1 MKINEFKRTGTASEE
16 ISEREQR
23 HRILAREAAEESIV
37 LLKNDGV
44 LPLPTGIPVALFGA
58 GAGLTIKGGTGS
70 GDVNVRHSVS
80 IYDGFT
86 LARVRVTSKDWIED
100 YEERYELAR
109 QAWKKQ
115 ILDECGGS
123 TDGQLFFDTYTSHAF
138 EMPEG
143 RPIEDTDVQDAKTA
157 VYVISRVAGE
167 GCDRHLAQGDYYL
180 TDHELE
186 DLRVLT
192 TLVEK
197 IVIVINA
204 GAPVDLTLLE
214 AMPEVKA
221 ILFMGQAGEEGGN
234 ACARILLGFVNPS
247 AKLTATWAK
256 RYMDYPGAM
265 DFSDVR
271 AQLAEGNV
279 SGAASSCADRAVT
292 GEAASAGNAADGA
305 QVAGTDGEAAVPVA
319 GASQG
324 AKAAETIDRDAL
336 LARSRYEEGIYVGY
350 RYFDS
355 FGVEPRYHFGHG
367 LSYTSFAVTAEAPRA
382 AADGLYI
389 PVTVENTG
397 NPYAGK
403 EVVQV
408 YAACPQPAAISG
420 EDGVKTATS
429 GEKTERLAEDAGDGV
444 KASVSGKPAE
454 TLVGDAGDGDA
465 GAEASA
471 QGAKVEAKEFKR
483 LVAFRKTR
491 LLAPGE
497 QESMTLHVDGRAL
510 ASFRTDYDA
519 AHGAWVIE
527 AGSYAIFVGDSS
539 EESRLQLA
547 GVVEVAEEKV
557 LEIVPHICPVKD
569 ADFHEC
575 AAPVESLRRKTQAWS
590 DRWAT
595 MKQAAQQGKRIA
607 GLGAKLGWTQALGET
622 VWVPGEEPV
631 FRNPQDDIDRMAHAI
646 ASALEVKDLIPL
658 LMGEFDMHASA
669 LGSAGQRVPGTAG
682 ETSRAL
688 EELLHVPGISMADG
702 PAGLR
707 LTRSYLVERATGEK
721 LSTGVEANLEN
732 GFFASEPAEPEK
744 YERWYQFTTAWPVGT
759 NLAQTWNEE
768 LLGAVG
774 RATGIEM
781 EEFHVAWWLAPG
793 MNIHRNPLNGRNF
806 EYYSE
811 DPLLTGKMGAAITK
825 GVQALPGVGTTIK
838 HFACNNQE
846 NNRMGVDAIVSERA
860 LREIYL
866 RGFEIAIKESQ
877 PMCIMTSYNEI
888 NGVHSANCADLC
900 TEAAR
905 REWHFQGVIM
915 TDWAT
920 TLDFGGADAAGCVTA
935 GNDLIMPGTPSDRER
950 LEQAYAEGR
959 LSEADIRS
967 CAERV
972 LNIVLRTNGYED
984 ATSYYTRFA

>member
-1 MKINEFKRTGTASEE
+1 MKINEFTRTGTTSEE

-109 QAWKKQ
+109 QAWKRQ
-115 ILDECGGS
+115 ILDECGGT

-167 GCDRHLAQGDYYL
+167 GSDRHLAKGDYYL

-186 DLRVLT
+186 DLRVLA

-204 GAPVDLTLLE
+204 GAPIDLTVLE

-256 RYMDYPGAM
+256 HYMDYPGAM
-265 DFSDVR
+265 EFSDVR
-271 AQLAEGNV
+271 AQLNEDNAY
-279 SGAASSCADRAVT
+279 GAV
-292 GEAASAGNAADGA
+292 
-305 QVAGTDGEAAVPVA
+305 
-319 GASQG
+319 
-324 AKAAETIDRDAL
+324 ETIDRDAL

-355 FGVEPRYHFGHG
+355 FGVTPRYHFGHG
-367 LSYTSFAVTAEAPRA
+367 LSYTSFVLTAEAPRA

-408 YAACPQPAAISG
+408 YAACPQPAVISG
-420 EDGVKTATS
+420 EDGVKAAAS
-429 GEKTERLAEDAGDGV
+429 GEPAETLAEDAGDGGAGV
-444 KASVSGKPAE
+444 KAS
-454 TLVGDAGDGDA
+454 
-465 GAEASA
+465 A
-471 QGAKVEAKEFKR
+471 QAKVEAKEYKR

-497 QESMTLHVDGRAL
+497 QETMTLHVDGRAL

-527 AGSYAIFVGDSS
+527 AGRYAIFVGSSS

-590 DRWAT
+590 DTWAT

-607 GLGAKLGWTQALGET
+607 GLCGKLGWTQALGET
-622 VWVPGEEPV
+622 VWAPGEEPV
-631 FRNPQDDIDRMAHAI
+631 FRNAQDDLDRMAHAI

-682 ETSRAL
+682 ETSRSL

-707 LTRSYLVERATGEK
+707 LSRSYLVERATGEK
-721 LSTGVEANLEN
+721 LSTGIEANFEN

-793 MNIHRNPLNGRNF
+793 MNIQRNPLNGRNF

-811 DPLLTGKMGAAITK
+811 DPLLSGKMAAAITK
-825 GVQALPGVGTTIK
+825 GVQTLPGVGTTVK

-846 NNRMGVDAIVSERA
+846 NNRMGVDAVVSERA

-888 NGVHSANCADLC
+888 NGVHSANNADLC
-900 TEAAR
+900 TEIAR

-920 TLDFGGADAAGCVTA
+920 TLDFGGADAAGCVAA
-935 GNDLIMPGTPSDRER
+935 GNDLIMPGATSDLENI
-950 LEQAYAEGR
+950 EQAYAEGR

-972 LNIVLRTNGYED
+972 LNIVLRTNGYAD
-984 ATSYYTRFA
+984 ATSYYARFA

>member
-1 MKINEFKRTGTASEE
+1 MKINEFTRTGTTSEE

-109 QAWKKQ
+109 QAWKRQ
-115 ILDECGGS
+115 ILDECGGT

-167 GCDRHLAQGDYYL
+167 GSDRHLAKGDYYL

-186 DLRVLT
+186 DLRVLA

-204 GAPVDLTLLE
+204 GAPIDLTVLE

-256 RYMDYPGAM
+256 HYMDYPGAM
-265 DFSDVR
+265 EFSDVR
-271 AQLAEGNV
+271 AQLNE
-279 SGAASSCADRAVT
+279 D
-292 GEAASAGNAADGA
+292 NAYG
-305 QVAGTDGEAAVPVA
+305 
-319 GASQG
+319 
-324 AKAAETIDRDAL
+324 AAETIDRDAL

-355 FGVEPRYHFGHG
+355 FGVTPRYHFGHG
-367 LSYTSFAVTAEAPRA
+367 LSYTSFGLTAEAPRA

-408 YAACPQPAAISG
+408 YAACPQPAVISG
-420 EDGVKTATS
+420 EDGVKAAAS
-429 GEKTERLAEDAGDGV
+429 GEPAETLAGDAGNGGAGV
-444 KASVSGKPAE
+444 KAS
-454 TLVGDAGDGDA
+454 
-465 GAEASA
+465 A
-471 QGAKVEAKEFKR
+471 QAKVEAKEYKR

-497 QESMTLHVDGRAL
+497 QETMTLHVDGRAL

-527 AGSYAIFVGDSS
+527 AGRYAIFVGSSS

-590 DRWAT
+590 DTWAT

-607 GLGAKLGWTQALGET
+607 GLCGKLGWTQALGET
-622 VWVPGEEPV
+622 VWAPGEEPV
-631 FRNPQDDIDRMAHAI
+631 FRNAQDDLDRMAHAI

-682 ETSRAL
+682 ETSRSL

-707 LTRSYLVERATGEK
+707 LSRSYLVERATGEK
-721 LSTGVEANLEN
+721 LSTGIEANFEN

-744 YERWYQFTTAWPVGT
+744 YERWYQVTTAWPVGT

-793 MNIHRNPLNGRNF
+793 MNIQRNPLNGRNF

-811 DPLLTGKMGAAITK
+811 DPLLSGKMAAAITK
-825 GVQALPGVGTTIK
+825 GVQTLPGVGTTVK

-846 NNRMGVDAIVSERA
+846 NNRMGVDAVVSERA

-888 NGVHSANCADLC
+888 NGVHSANNADLC
-900 TEAAR
+900 TEIAR

-920 TLDFGGADAAGCVTA
+920 TLDFGGADAAGCVAA
-935 GNDLIMPGTPSDRER
+935 GNDLIMPGATSDLENI
-950 LEQAYAEGR
+950 EQAYAEGR
-959 LSEADIRS
+959 LSEVDIRS

-972 LNIVLRTNGYED
+972 LNIVLRTNGYAD
-984 ATSYYTRFA
+984 ATSYYARFA

>member
-1 MKINEFKRTGTASEE
+1 MKINEFKRTGTTSEE

-167 GCDRHLAQGDYYL
+167 GSDRHLAQGDYYL

-186 DLRVLT
+186 DLRVLA

-204 GAPVDLTLLE
+204 GAPVDLTVLE

-279 SGAASSCADRAVT
+279 SGAASSCAGSAVP
-292 GEAASAGNAADGA
+292 GDAASVGNAADGA
-305 QVAGTDGEAAVPVA
+305 AVAGTD

-324 AKAAETIDRDAL
+324 AKAAEKIDRDAL

-367 LSYTSFAVTAEAPRA
+367 LSYTSFAITAEAPRA

-389 PVTVENTG
+389 PVTVKNSG

-403 EVVQV
+403 DVVQV
-408 YAACPQPAAISG
+408 YAACPQQ
-420 EDGVKTATS
+420 T
-429 GEKTERLAEDAGDGV
+429 
-444 KASVSGKPAE
+444 
-454 TLVGDAGDGDA
+454 
-465 GAEASA
+465 
-471 QGAKVEAKEFKR
+471 AKEYKR

-497 QESMTLHVDGRAL
+497 QETMTLHVDGRAL

-527 AGSYAIFVGDSS
+527 AGRYAIFVGDSS

-590 DRWAT
+590 DTWAT

-607 GLGAKLGWTQALGET
+607 GLSGKLGWTQALGET
-622 VWVPGEEPV
+622 VWAPGEEPV
-631 FRNPQDDIDRMAHAI
+631 FRNAQDDIDRMAHAI

-707 LTRSYLVERATGEK
+707 LTRSYLVELATGEA
-721 LSTGVEANLEN
+721 LSVGIDANLEN

-774 RATGIEM
+774 RATGVEM

-888 NGVHSANCADLC
+888 NGVHSANNADIC

-920 TLDFGGADAAGCVTA
+920 TLAYGGADAAGCITA

-950 LEQAYAEGR
+950 LEQAYAGGQ

-984 ATSYYTRFA
+984 ATSYYARFA

>member
-1 MKINEFKRTGTASEE
+1 MKINEFTRTGTTSEE

-167 GCDRHLAQGDYYL
+167 GSDRHLAKGDYYL

-186 DLRVLT
+186 DLRVLA

-204 GAPVDLTLLE
+204 GAPIDLTALE
-214 AMPEVKA
+214 TMPEVKA

-256 RYMDYPGAM
+256 HYMDYPGAM
-265 DFSDVR
+265 EFSDVR
-271 AQLAEGNV
+271 AQLNE
-279 SGAASSCADRAVT
+279 D
-292 GEAASAGNAADGA
+292 NAYG
-305 QVAGTDGEAAVPVA
+305 
-319 GASQG
+319 
-324 AKAAETIDRDAL
+324 AAETIDRDAL

-355 FGVEPRYHFGHG
+355 FGVTPRYHFGHG
-367 LSYTSFAVTAEAPRA
+367 LSYTSFVLTAEAPRA

-408 YAACPQPAAISG
+408 YAACPQPAVISG
-420 EDGVKTATS
+420 EDGVKAAAS
-429 GEKTERLAEDAGDGV
+429 GEPAETLAEDAGDGGAGV
-444 KASVSGKPAE
+444 KAS
-454 TLVGDAGDGDA
+454 
-465 GAEASA
+465 A
-471 QGAKVEAKEFKR
+471 QAKVEAKEYKR

-497 QESMTLHVDGRAL
+497 QETMTLHVDGRAL

-527 AGSYAIFVGDSS
+527 AGRYAIFVGSSS

-590 DRWAT
+590 DTWAT

-607 GLGAKLGWTQALGET
+607 GLCGKLGWTQALGET
-622 VWVPGEEPV
+622 VWAPGEEPV
-631 FRNPQDDIDRMAHAI
+631 FRNAQDDLDRMAHAI

-682 ETSRAL
+682 ETSRSL

-707 LTRSYLVERATGEK
+707 LSRSYLVERATGEK
-721 LSTGVEANLEN
+721 LSTGIEANFEN

-793 MNIHRNPLNGRNF
+793 MNIQRNPLNGRNF

-811 DPLLTGKMGAAITK
+811 DPLLSGKMAAAITK
-825 GVQALPGVGTTIK
+825 GVQTLPGVGTTVK

-846 NNRMGVDAIVSERA
+846 NNRMGVDAVVSERA

-888 NGVHSANCADLC
+888 NGVHSANNADLC
-900 TEAAR
+900 TEIAR

-920 TLDFGGADAAGCVTA
+920 TLDFGGADAAGCVAA
-935 GNDLIMPGTPSDRER
+935 GNDLIMPG
-950 LEQAYAEGR
+950 
-959 LSEADIRS
+959 
-967 CAERV
+967 
-972 LNIVLRTNGYED
+972 
-984 ATSYYTRFA
+984 ATSSTLR

>member
-1 MKINEFKRTGTASEE
+1 MKINEFTRTGTTSEE

-109 QAWKKQ
+109 QAWKRQ
-115 ILDECGGS
+115 ILDECGGT

-167 GCDRHLAQGDYYL
+167 GSDRYLAKGDYYL

-186 DLRVLT
+186 DIRVLA

-204 GAPVDLTLLE
+204 GAPIDLTVLE

-265 DFSDVR
+265 EFSDVR
-271 AQLAEGNV
+271 AQLDE
-279 SGAASSCADRAVT
+279 D
-292 GEAASAGNAADGA
+292 NAYG
-305 QVAGTDGEAAVPVA
+305 
-319 GASQG
+319 
-324 AKAAETIDRDAL
+324 AAETIDRDAL

-355 FGVEPRYHFGHG
+355 FGVTPRYHFGHG
-367 LSYTSFAVTAEAPRA
+367 LSYTSFVLTAEAPRA

-408 YAACPQPAAISG
+408 YAACPQPAVISG
-420 EDGVKTATS
+420 EDGVKAAAS
-429 GEKTERLAEDAGDGV
+429 GEPAETLAEDAGDGGAGV
-444 KASVSGKPAE
+444 KAS
-454 TLVGDAGDGDA
+454 
-465 GAEASA
+465 A
-471 QGAKVEAKEFKR
+471 QAKVEAKEYKR

-497 QESMTLHVDGRAL
+497 QETMTLHVDGRAL

-527 AGSYAIFVGDSS
+527 AGRYAIFVGSSS

-590 DRWAT
+590 DTWAT

-607 GLGAKLGWTQALGET
+607 GLCGKLGWTQALGET
-622 VWVPGEEPV
+622 VWAPGEEPV
-631 FRNPQDDIDRMAHAI
+631 FRNAQDDLDRMAHAI

-682 ETSRAL
+682 ETSRSL

-707 LTRSYLVERATGEK
+707 LSRSYLVERATGEK
-721 LSTGVEANLEN
+721 LSTGIEANFEN

-793 MNIHRNPLNGRNF
+793 MNIQRNPLNGRNF

-811 DPLLTGKMGAAITK
+811 DPLLSGKMAAAITK
-825 GVQALPGVGTTIK
+825 GVQTLPGVGTTVK

-846 NNRMGVDAIVSERA
+846 NNRMGVDAVVSERA

-888 NGVHSANCADLC
+888 NGVHSANNADLC
-900 TEAAR
+900 TEIAR

-920 TLDFGGADAAGCVTA
+920 TLDFGGADAAGCVAA
-935 GNDLIMPGTPSDRER
+935 GNDLIMPGATSDLENI
-950 LEQAYAEGR
+950 EQAYAEGR
-959 LSEADIRS
+959 LSEVDIRS

-972 LNIVLRTNGYED
+972 LNIVLRTNGYAD
-984 ATSYYTRFA
+984 ATSYYARFA

>member
-1 MKINEFKRTGTASEE
+1 MKINEFTRTGTTSEE

-167 GCDRHLAQGDYYL
+167 GNDRHLAKGDYYL

-186 DLRVLT
+186 DLRVLA

-204 GAPVDLTLLE
+204 GAPIDLTVLE

-256 RYMDYPGAM
+256 HYMDYPGAM
-265 DFSDVR
+265 EFSDVR
-271 AQLAEGNV
+271 AQLDEDNV
-279 SGAASSCADRAVT
+279 F
-292 GEAASAGNAADGA
+292 
-305 QVAGTDGEAAVPVA
+305 
-319 GASQG
+319 
-324 AKAAETIDRDAL
+324 DRDAL

-355 FGVEPRYHFGHG
+355 FGVAPRYHFGHG
-367 LSYTSFAVTAEAPRA
+367 LSYTSFVLTVEAPRA

-408 YAACPQPAAISG
+408 YAACPQPATISG
-420 EDGVKTATS
+420 A
-429 GEKTERLAEDAGDGV
+429 DGV
-444 KASVSGKPAE
+444 KAAASGETAE
-454 TLVGDAGDGDA
+454 TL
-465 GAEASA
+465 AEAAA

-497 QESMTLHVDGRAL
+497 QETMTLHVDGRAL

-527 AGSYAIFVGDSS
+527 AGSYAIFVGSSS

-547 GVVEVAEEKV
+547 GVVEVAAEKV

-575 AAPVESLRRKTQAWS
+575 AVPVESLRRKTQAWS
-590 DRWAT
+590 DTWAT

-607 GLGAKLGWTQALGET
+607 GLCGKLGWTQALGET

-631 FRNPQDDIDRMAHAI
+631 FRNAQDDLDRMTHAI

-682 ETSRAL
+682 ETSRSL

-707 LTRSYLVERATGEK
+707 LSRSYLVERVTGEK
-721 LSTGVEANLEN
+721 LSTGIEANLEN

-811 DPLLTGKMGAAITK
+811 DPLLSGKMAAAITK
-825 GVQALPGVGTTIK
+825 GVQAIPGVGTTVK
-838 HFACNNQE
+838 HYACNNQE
-846 NNRMGVDAIVSERA
+846 NNRMGVDVSVSERA

-888 NGVHSANCADLC
+888 NGVHSANNADLC
-900 TEAAR
+900 TEIAR

-920 TLDFGGADAAGCVTA
+920 TLDFGGADAAGCVAA
-935 GNDLIMPGTPSDRER
+935 GNDLIMPGTTSDLEDI
-950 LEQAYAEGR
+950 EQAYAEGR

-972 LNIVLRTNGYED
+972 LNIVLRTNGYAD
-984 ATSYYTRFA
+984 ATSYYARFA

>member
-1 MKINEFKRTGTASEE
+1 MKINEFKRTGTTSEE

-167 GCDRHLAQGDYYL
+167 GSDRHLAQGDYYL

-186 DLRVLT
+186 DLRVLA

-204 GAPVDLTLLE
+204 GAPIDLTVLE

-265 DFSDVR
+265 EFSDVR
-271 AQLAEGNV
+271 AQLDEGN
-279 SGAASSCADRAVT
+279 AS
-292 GEAASAGNAADGA
+292 
-305 QVAGTDGEAAVPVA
+305 
-319 GASQG
+319 
-324 AKAAETIDRDAL
+324 DRDAL

-367 LSYTSFAVTAEAPRA
+367 LSYTSFAITAEAPRA
-382 AADGLYI
+382 SADGLYI
-389 PVTVENTG
+389 PVTVENSG

-420 EDGVKTATS
+420 A
-429 GEKTERLAEDAGDGV
+429 DGV
-444 KASVSGKPAE
+444 KAAATDETAE
-454 TLVGDAGDGDA
+454 TLAEAAVDGGAGVK
-465 GAEASA
+465 ASA
-471 QGAKVEAKEFKR
+471 QGVKVEAKEYKR

-497 QESMTLHVDGRAL
+497 
-510 ASFRTDYDA
+510 
-519 AHGAWVIE
+519 
-527 AGSYAIFVGDSS
+527 
-539 EESRLQLA
+539 
-547 GVVEVAEEKV
+547 
-557 LEIVPHICPVKD
+557 
-569 ADFHEC
+569 
-575 AAPVESLRRKTQAWS
+575 
-590 DRWAT
+590 
-595 MKQAAQQGKRIA
+595 
-607 GLGAKLGWTQALGET
+607 
-622 VWVPGEEPV
+622 
-631 FRNPQDDIDRMAHAI
+631 
-646 ASALEVKDLIPL
+646 
-658 LMGEFDMHASA
+658 
-669 LGSAGQRVPGTAG
+669 
-682 ETSRAL
+682 
-688 EELLHVPGISMADG
+688 
-702 PAGLR
+702 
-707 LTRSYLVERATGEK
+707 
-721 LSTGVEANLEN
+721 
-732 GFFASEPAEPEK
+732 
-744 YERWYQFTTAWPVGT
+744 
-759 NLAQTWNEE
+759 
-768 LLGAVG
+768 
-774 RATGIEM
+774 
-781 EEFHVAWWLAPG
+781 
-793 MNIHRNPLNGRNF
+793 
-806 EYYSE
+806 
-811 DPLLTGKMGAAITK
+811 
-825 GVQALPGVGTTIK
+825 
-838 HFACNNQE
+838 
-846 NNRMGVDAIVSERA
+846 
-860 LREIYL
+860 
-866 RGFEIAIKESQ
+866 
-877 PMCIMTSYNEI
+877 
-888 NGVHSANCADLC
+888 
-900 TEAAR
+900 
-905 REWHFQGVIM
+905 
-915 TDWAT
+915 
-920 TLDFGGADAAGCVTA
+920 
-935 GNDLIMPGTPSDRER
+935 
-950 LEQAYAEGR
+950 
-959 LSEADIRS
+959 
-967 CAERV
+967 
-972 LNIVLRTNGYED
+972 
-984 ATSYYTRFA
+984 

>member
-1 MKINEFKRTGTASEE
+1 MKINEFTRTGTTSEE

-86 LARVRVTSKDWIED
+86 LARVRVTSKGWIED

-167 GCDRHLAQGDYYL
+167 GSDRHLAKGDYYL

-186 DLRVLT
+186 DLRVLA

-204 GAPVDLTLLE
+204 GAPIDLTVLE

-265 DFSDVR
+265 EFSDVR
-271 AQLAEGNV
+271 AQLDEGN
-279 SGAASSCADRAVT
+279 AS
-292 GEAASAGNAADGA
+292 
-305 QVAGTDGEAAVPVA
+305 
-319 GASQG
+319 
-324 AKAAETIDRDAL
+324 DRDAL

-355 FGVEPRYHFGHG
+355 FGVAPRYHFGHG
-367 LSYTSFAVTAEAPRA
+367 LSYTSFVLTAEAPRA

-420 EDGVKTATS
+420 EDGVKAAAS
-429 GEKTERLAEDAGDGV
+429 GETAETLAEDAGNGGV
-444 KASVSGKPAE
+444 DV
-454 TLVGDAGDGDA
+454 
-465 GAEASA
+465 EASA
-471 QGAKVEAKEFKR
+471 QAKVEAKEYKR

-497 QESMTLHVDGRAL
+497 QETMTLHVDGRAL

-527 AGSYAIFVGDSS
+527 AGHYAIFVGSSS

-547 GVVEVAEEKV
+547 GVVEVAAEKV

-575 AAPVESLRRKTQAWS
+575 AVPVESLRRKTQAWS
-590 DRWAT
+590 DTWAT

-607 GLGAKLGWTQALGET
+607 GLCGKLGWTQALGET
-622 VWVPGEEPV
+622 VWAPGEEPV
-631 FRNPQDDIDRMAHAI
+631 FRNAQDDLDRMAHAI

-682 ETSRAL
+682 ETSRSL

-707 LTRSYLVERATGEK
+707 LSRSYLVERATGEK
-721 LSTGVEANLEN
+721 LSTGIEANLEN

-811 DPLLTGKMGAAITK
+811 DPLLSGKMAAAITK
-825 GVQALPGVGTTIK
+825 GVQALPGVGTTVK
-838 HFACNNQE
+838 HYACNNQE
-846 NNRMGVDAIVSERA
+846 NNRMGVDVSVSERA

-888 NGVHSANCADLC
+888 NGVHSANNADLC
-900 TEAAR
+900 TEIAR
-905 REWHFQGVIM
+905 REWRFQGVIM

-920 TLDFGGADAAGCVTA
+920 TLDFGGADAAGCVAA
-935 GNDLIMPGTPSDRER
+935 GNDLIMPGATSDLENI
-950 LEQAYAEGR
+950 EQAYAEGR

-967 CAERV
+967 SAERV
-972 LNIVLRTNGYED
+972 LNIVLRTNGYAD

>member
-1 MKINEFKRTGTASEE
+1 MKINEFTRTGTTSEE

-167 GCDRHLAQGDYYL
+167 GSDRYLAKGDYYL

-186 DLRVLT
+186 DLRVLA

-204 GAPVDLTLLE
+204 GAPIDLTVLE

-247 AKLTATWAK
+247 AKLTATWA
-256 RYMDYPGAM
+256 RSYMDYPGAM
-265 DFSDVR
+265 EFSDVR
-271 AQLAEGNV
+271 AQLDE
-279 SGAASSCADRAVT
+279 D
-292 GEAASAGNAADGA
+292 NAYG
-305 QVAGTDGEAAVPVA
+305 
-319 GASQG
+319 
-324 AKAAETIDRDAL
+324 AAETIDRDAL

-355 FGVEPRYHFGHG
+355 FGVAPRYHFGHG
-367 LSYTSFAVTAEAPRA
+367 LSYTSFVLTAEAPRA

-420 EDGVKTATS
+420 EDGVKVAAS
-429 GEKTERLAEDAGDGV
+429 GET
-444 KASVSGKPAE
+444 AE
-454 TLVGDAGDGDA
+454 TLAGDAGNGGA
-465 GAEASA
+465 GVEASA
-471 QGAKVEAKEFKR
+471 QAEVEAKEFKR

-497 QESMTLHVDGRAL
+497 QETMTLHVDGRAL

-527 AGSYAIFVGDSS
+527 AGRYAIFVGSSS

-590 DRWAT
+590 DTWAT

-607 GLGAKLGWTQALGET
+607 GLCGKLGWTQALGET
-622 VWVPGEEPV
+622 TWAPGEEPV
-631 FRNPQDDIDRMAHAI
+631 FRNAQDDLDRMAHAI

-682 ETSRAL
+682 ETSRSL

-707 LTRSYLVERATGEK
+707 LSRSYLVERATGEK
-721 LSTGVEANLEN
+721 LSTGIEANLEN

-811 DPLLTGKMGAAITK
+811 DPLLSGKMAAAITK
-825 GVQALPGVGTTIK
+825 GVQALPGVGTTVK
-838 HFACNNQE
+838 HYACNNQE
-846 NNRMGVDAIVSERA
+846 NNRMGVDAVVSERA

-888 NGVHSANCADLC
+888 NGVHSANNADLC
-900 TEAAR
+900 TEIVR

-920 TLDFGGADAAGCVTA
+920 TLDFGGADAAGCVAA
-935 GNDLIMPGTPSDRER
+935 GNDLIMPGATSDLENI
-950 LEQAYAEGR
+950 EQAYAEGR

-972 LNIVLRTNGYED
+972 LNIVLRTNGYAD
-984 ATSYYTRFA
+984 ATSYYARFA

>member
-1 MKINEFKRTGTASEE
+1 MKINEFKRTGTTSEE

-86 LARVRVTSKDWIED
+86 LARVRVTSKSWIED

-115 ILDECGGS
+115 ILDECGGT

-167 GCDRHLAQGDYYL
+167 GSDRHLAQGDYYL

-186 DLRVLT
+186 DLRVLA
-192 TLVEK
+192 TLVEQ

-204 GAPVDLTLLE
+204 GAPVDLTVLE

-234 ACARILLGFVNPS
+234 ACARILLGFVTPS

-256 RYMDYPGAM
+256 NYMDYPGAM
-265 DFSDVR
+265 EFSDVR
-271 AQLAEGNV
+271 AQLAE
-279 SGAASSCADRAVT
+279 S
-292 GEAASAGNAADGA
+292 
-305 QVAGTDGEAAVPVA
+305 
-319 GASQG
+319 
-324 AKAAETIDRDAL
+324 IDRDAL

-355 FGVEPRYHFGHG
+355 FGVAPRYHFGHG
-367 LSYTSFAVTAEAPRA
+367 LSYTSFAITAEAPRA

-403 EVVQV
+403 DVVQV

-420 EDGVKTATS
+420 A
-429 GEKTERLAEDAGDGV
+429 DGV
-444 KASVSGKPAE
+444 KAAASDEKAE
-454 TLVGDAGDGDA
+454 TLAEAAGDGGA

-497 QESMTLHVDGRAL
+497 QEAMTLHVDGRAL

-519 AHGAWVIE
+519 AHGAWVVE
-527 AGSYAIFVGDSS
+527 AGRYAIFVGDSS

-590 DRWAT
+590 DTWAT

-607 GLGAKLGWTQALGET
+607 GLSGRLGWTQALGET
-622 VWVPGEEPV
+622 VWAPGEEPV
-631 FRNPQDDIDRMAHAI
+631 FRNAQDDIDRMAHAI

-682 ETSRAL
+682 ETSRSL

-707 LTRSYLVERATGEK
+707 LTRSYLVERATGEA
-721 LSTGVEANLEN
+721 LSVGIDANLEN
-732 GFFASEPAEPEK
+732 GFFASEPSEPEK

-811 DPLLTGKMGAAITK
+811 DPLLSGKMAAAITK
-825 GVQALPGVGTTIK
+825 GVQALPGVGTTVK
-838 HFACNNQE
+838 HYACNNQE

-888 NGVHSANCADLC
+888 NGVHSANNVDLC
-900 TEAAR
+900 TEVAR

-920 TLDFGGADAAGCVTA
+920 TLAYGGADAAGCVAA
-935 GNDLIMPGTPSDRER
+935 GNDLIMPGAASDLENI
-950 LEQAYAEGR
+950 EQAYTEGR
-959 LSEADIRS
+959 LSEADIRI

-984 ATSYYTRFA
+984 ATSYYARFA

>member
-1 MKINEFKRTGTASEE
+1 MKINEFTRTGTTSEE

-86 LARVRVTSKDWIED
+86 LARVRVTSKDWIKD

-167 GCDRHLAQGDYYL
+167 GSDRHLAKGDYYL

-186 DLRVLT
+186 DLRVLA

-204 GAPVDLTLLE
+204 GAPIDLTVLE

-256 RYMDYPGAM
+256 HYMDYPGAM

-271 AQLAEGNV
+271 AQLDEDNA
-279 SGAASSCADRAVT
+279 SDAASSCAGSAVT
-292 GEAASAGNAADGA
+292 GEAASAGNVSD
-305 QVAGTDGEAAVPVA
+305 
-319 GASQG
+319 ASQG
-324 AKAAETIDRDAL
+324 TKAAETIDRDAL

-355 FGVEPRYHFGHG
+355 FGVTPRYHFGHG
-367 LSYTSFAVTAEAPRA
+367 LSYTSFVLTAEAPRA

-420 EDGVKTATS
+420 VDGVKAAAS
-429 GEKTERLAEDAGDGV
+429 GEMVETLAEDAGNGGAGV
-444 KASVSGKPAE
+444 KAS
-454 TLVGDAGDGDA
+454 
-465 GAEASA
+465 A
-471 QGAKVEAKEFKR
+471 QAKVAAKEYKR

-497 QESMTLHVDGRAL
+497 QETMTLHVDGRAL

-527 AGSYAIFVGDSS
+527 AGHYAIFVGSSS

-547 GVVEVAEEKV
+547 GVVEVAAEKV

-590 DRWAT
+590 DTWAT

-607 GLGAKLGWTQALGET
+607 GLCGKLGWTQALGET
-622 VWVPGEEPV
+622 VWAPGEEPV
-631 FRNPQDDIDRMAHAI
+631 FRNAQDDLDRMAHAI

-682 ETSRAL
+682 ETSRSL

-707 LTRSYLVERATGEK
+707 LSRSYLVERATGEK
-721 LSTGVEANLEN
+721 LSTGIEANLEN

-811 DPLLTGKMGAAITK
+811 DPLLSGKMAAAITK
-825 GVQALPGVGTTIK
+825 GVQALPGVGTTVK
-838 HFACNNQE
+838 HYACNNQE
-846 NNRMGVDAIVSERA
+846 NNRMGVDAVVSERA

-888 NGVHSANCADLC
+888 NGVHSANNADLC
-900 TEAAR
+900 TEIAR

-920 TLDFGGADAAGCVTA
+920 TLDFGGADAAGCVAA
-935 GNDLIMPGTPSDRER
+935 GNDLIMPGATSDLENI
-950 LEQAYAEGR
+950 EQAYAEGR

-972 LNIVLRTNGYED
+972 LNSVLRTNGYAD
-984 ATSYYTRFA
+984 ATSYYARFA

>member
-1 MKINEFKRTGTASEE
+1 MKINEFTRTGTTSEE

-167 GCDRHLAQGDYYL
+167 GSDRHLAKGDYYL

-186 DLRVLT
+186 DLRVLA

-204 GAPVDLTLLE
+204 GAPIDLTALE
-214 AMPEVKA
+214 TMPEVKA

-256 RYMDYPGAM
+256 HYMDYPGAM
-265 DFSDVR
+265 EFSDVR
-271 AQLAEGNV
+271 AQLNE
-279 SGAASSCADRAVT
+279 D
-292 GEAASAGNAADGA
+292 NAYG
-305 QVAGTDGEAAVPVA
+305 
-319 GASQG
+319 
-324 AKAAETIDRDAL
+324 AAETIDRDAL

-355 FGVEPRYHFGHG
+355 FGVTPRYHFGHG
-367 LSYTSFAVTAEAPRA
+367 LSYTSFVLTAEAPRA

-408 YAACPQPAAISG
+408 YAACPQPAVISG
-420 EDGVKTATS
+420 EDGVKAAAS
-429 GEKTERLAEDAGDGV
+429 GEPAETLTEDAGDGGAGV
-444 KASVSGKPAE
+444 KAS
-454 TLVGDAGDGDA
+454 
-465 GAEASA
+465 A
-471 QGAKVEAKEFKR
+471 QAKVEAKEYKR

-497 QESMTLHVDGRAL
+497 QETMTLHVDGRAL

-527 AGSYAIFVGDSS
+527 AGRYAIFVGSSS

-590 DRWAT
+590 DTWAT

-607 GLGAKLGWTQALGET
+607 GLCGKLGWTQALGET
-622 VWVPGEEPV
+622 VWAPGEEPV
-631 FRNPQDDIDRMAHAI
+631 FRNAQDDLDRMAHAI

-682 ETSRAL
+682 ETSRSL

-707 LTRSYLVERATGEK
+707 LSRSYLVERATGEK
-721 LSTGVEANLEN
+721 LSTGIEANFEN

-793 MNIHRNPLNGRNF
+793 MNIQRNPLNGRNF

-811 DPLLTGKMGAAITK
+811 DPLLSGKMAAAITK
-825 GVQALPGVGTTIK
+825 GVQTLPGVGTTVK

-846 NNRMGVDAIVSERA
+846 NNRMGVDAVVSERA

-888 NGVHSANCADLC
+888 NGVHSANNADLC
-900 TEAAR
+900 TEIAR

-920 TLDFGGADAAGCVTA
+920 TLDFGGADAAGCVAA
-935 GNDLIMPGTPSDRER
+935 GNDLIMPGATSDLENI
-950 LEQAYAEGR
+950 EQAYAEGR
-959 LSEADIRS
+959 LSEVDIRS

-972 LNIVLRTNGYED
+972 LNIVLRTNGYAD
-984 ATSYYTRFA
+984 ATSYYARFA

>member
-1 MKINEFKRTGTASEE
+1 MKINEFKRTGTTSEE

-86 LARVRVTSKDWIED
+86 LARVRVTSKSWIED

-109 QAWKKQ
+109 QAWKKR
-115 ILDECGGS
+115 ILDECGGT

-167 GCDRHLAQGDYYL
+167 GSDRHLAQGDYYL

-186 DLRVLT
+186 DLRVLA
-192 TLVEK
+192 TLVEQ

-204 GAPVDLTLLE
+204 GAPVDLTVLE

-234 ACARILLGFVNPS
+234 ACARILLGFVTPS

-256 RYMDYPGAM
+256 NYMDYPGAM
-265 DFSDVR
+265 EFSDVR
-271 AQLAEGNV
+271 AQLAE
-279 SGAASSCADRAVT
+279 S
-292 GEAASAGNAADGA
+292 
-305 QVAGTDGEAAVPVA
+305 
-319 GASQG
+319 
-324 AKAAETIDRDAL
+324 IDRDAL

-355 FGVEPRYHFGHG
+355 FGVAPRYHFGHG
-367 LSYTSFAVTAEAPRA
+367 LSYTSFAITAEAPRA

-403 EVVQV
+403 DVVQV

-420 EDGVKTATS
+420 A
-429 GEKTERLAEDAGDGV
+429 DGV
-444 KASVSGKPAE
+444 KAAASDEKAE
-454 TLVGDAGDGDA
+454 TLAEAAGDGGA

-497 QESMTLHVDGRAL
+497 QEAMTLHVDGRAL

-519 AHGAWVIE
+519 AHGAWVVE
-527 AGSYAIFVGDSS
+527 AGRYAIFVGDSS

-590 DRWAT
+590 DTWAT

-607 GLGAKLGWTQALGET
+607 GLSGRLGWTQALGET
-622 VWVPGEEPV
+622 VWAPGEEPV
-631 FRNPQDDIDRMAHAI
+631 FRNAQDDIDRMAHAI

-682 ETSRAL
+682 ETSRSL

-707 LTRSYLVERATGEK
+707 LTRSYLVERATGEA
-721 LSTGVEANLEN
+721 LSVGIDANLEN
-732 GFFASEPAEPEK
+732 GFFASEPSEPEK

-811 DPLLTGKMGAAITK
+811 DPLLSGKMAAAITK
-825 GVQALPGVGTTIK
+825 GVQALPGVGTTVK
-838 HFACNNQE
+838 HYACNNQE
-846 NNRMGVDAIVSERA
+846 NNRMGVDAILSERA

-888 NGVHSANCADLC
+888 NGVHSANNVDLC
-900 TEAAR
+900 TEVAR

-920 TLDFGGADAAGCVTA
+920 TLAYGGADAAGCVAA
-935 GNDLIMPGTPSDRER
+935 GNDLIMPGAASDLENI
-950 LEQAYAEGR
+950 EQAYTEGR
-959 LSEADIRS
+959 LSEADIRI

-984 ATSYYTRFA
+984 ATSYYARFA

>member
-1 MKINEFKRTGTASEE
+1 MKINEFTRTGTTSEE

-109 QAWKKQ
+109 QAWKRQ
-115 ILDECGGS
+115 ILDECGGT

-167 GCDRHLAQGDYYL
+167 GSDRHLAKGDYYL

-186 DLRVLT
+186 DLRVLA

-204 GAPVDLTLLE
+204 GAPIDLTALE
-214 AMPEVKA
+214 TMPEVKA

-256 RYMDYPGAM
+256 HYMDYPGAM
-265 DFSDVR
+265 EFSDVR
-271 AQLAEGNV
+271 AQLNE
-279 SGAASSCADRAVT
+279 D
-292 GEAASAGNAADGA
+292 NAYG
-305 QVAGTDGEAAVPVA
+305 
-319 GASQG
+319 
-324 AKAAETIDRDAL
+324 AAETIDRDAL

-355 FGVEPRYHFGHG
+355 FGVTPRYHFGHG
-367 LSYTSFAVTAEAPRA
+367 LSYTSFVLTAEAPRA

-408 YAACPQPAAISG
+408 YAACPQPAVISG
-420 EDGVKTATS
+420 EDGVKAAAS
-429 GEKTERLAEDAGDGV
+429 GE
-444 KASVSGKPAE
+444 PAE
-454 TLVGDAGDGDA
+454 TLAGDAGNGSA
-465 GAEASA
+465 GVEASA
-471 QGAKVEAKEFKR
+471 QAQVEAKEYKR

-497 QESMTLHVDGRAL
+497 QETMTLHVDGRAL

-527 AGSYAIFVGDSS
+527 AGRYAIFVGSSS

-590 DRWAT
+590 DTWAT

-607 GLGAKLGWTQALGET
+607 GLCGKLGWTQALGET
-622 VWVPGEEPV
+622 VWAPGEEPV
-631 FRNPQDDIDRMAHAI
+631 FRNAQDDLDRMAHAI

-682 ETSRAL
+682 ETSRSL

-707 LTRSYLVERATGEK
+707 LSRSYLVERATGEK
-721 LSTGVEANLEN
+721 LSTGIEANFEN

-793 MNIHRNPLNGRNF
+793 MNIQRNPLNGRNF

-811 DPLLTGKMGAAITK
+811 DPLLSGKMAAAITK
-825 GVQALPGVGTTIK
+825 GVQTLPGVGTTVK

-846 NNRMGVDAIVSERA
+846 NNRMGVDAVVSERA

-888 NGVHSANCADLC
+888 NGVHSANNADLC
-900 TEAAR
+900 TEIAR

-920 TLDFGGADAAGCVTA
+920 TLDFGGADAAGCVAA
-935 GNDLIMPGTPSDRER
+935 GNDLIMPGATSDLENI
-950 LEQAYAEGR
+950 EQAYAEGR

-972 LNIVLRTNGYED
+972 LNIVLRTNGYAD
-984 ATSYYTRFA
+984 ATSYYARFA

>member
-1 MKINEFKRTGTASEE
+1 MKINEFTRTGTTSEE

-37 LLKNDGV
+37 LLKNDWV

-109 QAWKKQ
+109 QAWKRQ
-115 ILDECGGS
+115 ILDECGGT

-167 GCDRHLAQGDYYL
+167 GSDRHLAKGDYYL

-186 DLRVLT
+186 DLRVLA

-204 GAPVDLTLLE
+204 GAPIDLTVLE

-265 DFSDVR
+265 EFSDVR
-271 AQLAEGNV
+271 AQLDE
-279 SGAASSCADRAVT
+279 D
-292 GEAASAGNAADGA
+292 NAYG
-305 QVAGTDGEAAVPVA
+305 
-319 GASQG
+319 
-324 AKAAETIDRDAL
+324 AAETIDRDAL

-355 FGVEPRYHFGHG
+355 FGVTPRYHFGHG
-367 LSYTSFAVTAEAPRA
+367 LSYTSFVLTAEAPRA

-408 YAACPQPAAISG
+408 YAACPQPAVISG
-420 EDGVKTATS
+420 EDGVKAAAS
-429 GEKTERLAEDAGDGV
+429 GEPAETLTEDAGDG
-444 KASVSGKPAE
+444 G
-454 TLVGDAGDGDA
+454 AGV
-465 GAEASA
+465 EASA
-471 QGAKVEAKEFKR
+471 QAQVEAKEYKR

-497 QESMTLHVDGRAL
+497 QETMTLHVDGRAL

-527 AGSYAIFVGDSS
+527 AGRYAIFVGSSS

-590 DRWAT
+590 DTWAT

-607 GLGAKLGWTQALGET
+607 GLCGKLGWTQALGET
-622 VWVPGEEPV
+622 VWAPGEEPV
-631 FRNPQDDIDRMAHAI
+631 FRNAQDDLDRMAHAI

-682 ETSRAL
+682 ETSRSL

-707 LTRSYLVERATGEK
+707 LSRSYLVERATGEK
-721 LSTGVEANLEN
+721 LSTGIEANFEN

-793 MNIHRNPLNGRNF
+793 MNIQRNPLNGRNF

-811 DPLLTGKMGAAITK
+811 DPLLSGKMAAAITK
-825 GVQALPGVGTTIK
+825 GVQTLSGVGTTVK

-846 NNRMGVDAIVSERA
+846 NNRMGVDAVVSERA

-888 NGVHSANCADLC
+888 NGVHSANNADLC
-900 TEAAR
+900 TEIAR

-920 TLDFGGADAAGCVTA
+920 TLDFGGADAAGCVAA
-935 GNDLIMPGTPSDRER
+935 GNDLIMPGATSDLENI
-950 LEQAYAEGR
+950 EQAYAEGR

-972 LNIVLRTNGYED
+972 LNIVLRTNGYAD
-984 ATSYYTRFA
+984 ATSYYARFA

>member
-115 ILDECGGS
+115 ILDECGGT

-167 GCDRHLAQGDYYL
+167 GSDRHLAQGDYYL

-186 DLRVLT
+186 DLRVLA

-305 QVAGTDGEAAVPVA
+305 QVAGTDGEAAVPVT

-324 AKAAETIDRDAL
+324 KKAVAETIDRDAL

-367 LSYTSFAVTAEAPRA
+367 LSYTSFAITAEAPRA

-420 EDGVKTATS
+420 ADGVKATAS
-429 GEKTERLAEDAGDGV
+429 GETAETLAEDAGNG
-444 KASVSGKPAE
+444 G
-454 TLVGDAGDGDA
+454 A

-497 QESMTLHVDGRAL
+497 QETITLHVDGRAL

-547 GVVEVAEEKV
+547 GVVEVAAEKV

-607 GLGAKLGWTQALGET
+607 ELGAKLGWTQALGET

-631 FRNPQDDIDRMAHAI
+631 FRNPQDDIDRMGHAI
-646 ASALEVKDLIPL
+646 AGALEVKDLIPL

-682 ETSRAL
+682 DLGPSSR
-688 EELLHVPGISMADG
+688 
-702 PAGLR
+702 
-707 LTRSYLVERATGEK
+707 
-721 LSTGVEANLEN
+721 
-732 GFFASEPAEPEK
+732 
-744 YERWYQFTTAWPVGT
+744 
-759 NLAQTWNEE
+759 
-768 LLGAVG
+768 
-774 RATGIEM
+774 
-781 EEFHVAWWLAPG
+781 
-793 MNIHRNPLNGRNF
+793 
-806 EYYSE
+806 
-811 DPLLTGKMGAAITK
+811 
-825 GVQALPGVGTTIK
+825 
-838 HFACNNQE
+838 
-846 NNRMGVDAIVSERA
+846 IV
-860 LREIYL
+860 
-866 RGFEIAIKESQ
+866 
-877 PMCIMTSYNEI
+877 
-888 NGVHSANCADLC
+888 
-900 TEAAR
+900 
-905 REWHFQGVIM
+905 
-915 TDWAT
+915 
-920 TLDFGGADAAGCVTA
+920 
-935 GNDLIMPGTPSDRER
+935 
-950 LEQAYAEGR
+950 
-959 LSEADIRS
+959 
-967 CAERV
+967 
-972 LNIVLRTNGYED
+972 
-984 ATSYYTRFA
+984 

>member
-1 MKINEFKRTGTASEE
+1 MKINEFTRTGTTSEE

-80 IYDGFT
+80 IYGGFT

-115 ILDECGGS
+115 ILDECGGT

-167 GCDRHLAQGDYYL
+167 GSDRHLAKGDYYL

-186 DLRVLT
+186 DLRVLA

-204 GAPVDLTLLE
+204 GAPIDLTVLE

-256 RYMDYPGAM
+256 HYMDYPGAM

-271 AQLAEGNV
+271 AQLDEDNV
-279 SGAASSCADRAVT
+279 F
-292 GEAASAGNAADGA
+292 
-305 QVAGTDGEAAVPVA
+305 
-319 GASQG
+319 
-324 AKAAETIDRDAL
+324 DRDAL

-355 FGVEPRYHFGHG
+355 FGVTPRYHFGHG
-367 LSYTSFAVTAEAPRA
+367 LSYTSFVLTAEAPRA

-420 EDGVKTATS
+420 EDGVKAAASGKTAET
-429 GEKTERLAEDAGDGV
+429 LVEDAGDGGTGV
-444 KASVSGKPAE
+444 KAS
-454 TLVGDAGDGDA
+454 
-465 GAEASA
+465 A
-471 QGAKVEAKEFKR
+471 QAKVEAKEYKR

-497 QESMTLHVDGRAL
+497 QETMTLHVDGRAL

-527 AGSYAIFVGDSS
+527 AGHYAIFVGSSS

-547 GVVEVAEEKV
+547 GVVEVAAEKV

-590 DRWAT
+590 DTWVT

-607 GLGAKLGWTQALGET
+607 GLCGKLGWTQALGET

-631 FRNPQDDIDRMAHAI
+631 FRNAQDDLDRMAHAI

-682 ETSRAL
+682 ETSRSL

-707 LTRSYLVERATGEK
+707 LSRSYLVERATGEK
-721 LSTGVEANLEN
+721 LSTGIEANLEN

-811 DPLLTGKMGAAITK
+811 DPLLSGKMAAAITK
-825 GVQALPGVGTTIK
+825 GVQALPGVGTTVK
-838 HFACNNQE
+838 HYACNNQE
-846 NNRMGVDAIVSERA
+846 NNRMGVDAVVSERA

-888 NGVHSANCADLC
+888 NGVHSANNADLC
-900 TEAAR
+900 TEIAR

-920 TLDFGGADAAGCVTA
+920 TLDFGGADAAGCVAA
-935 GNDLIMPGTPSDRER
+935 GNDLIMPGATSDLENI
-950 LEQAYAEGR
+950 EQAYAEGR

-972 LNIVLRTNGYED
+972 LNSVFRTNGYAD
-984 ATSYYTRFA
+984 ATSYYARFA

>member
-1 MKINEFKRTGTASEE
+1 MKINEFTRTGTTSEE

-167 GCDRHLAQGDYYL
+167 GSDRHLAKGDYYL

-186 DLRVLT
+186 DLRVLA

-204 GAPVDLTLLE
+204 GAPIDLTVLE

-265 DFSDVR
+265 EFSDVR
-271 AQLAEGNV
+271 AQLDE
-279 SGAASSCADRAVT
+279 D
-292 GEAASAGNAADGA
+292 NAYG
-305 QVAGTDGEAAVPVA
+305 
-319 GASQG
+319 
-324 AKAAETIDRDAL
+324 AAETIDRDAL

-355 FGVEPRYHFGHG
+355 FGVTPRYHFGHG
-367 LSYTSFAVTAEAPRA
+367 LSYTSFVLTAEAPRA

-420 EDGVKTATS
+420 EDGVKAAAS
-429 GEKTERLAEDAGDGV
+429 GEPAETLAEDAGDGGAGV
-444 KASVSGKPAE
+444 KAS
-454 TLVGDAGDGDA
+454 
-465 GAEASA
+465 A
-471 QGAKVEAKEFKR
+471 QAKVEAKEYKR

-497 QESMTLHVDGRAL
+497 QETMTLHVDGRAL

-527 AGSYAIFVGDSS
+527 AGRYAIFVGSSS

-569 ADFHEC
+569 ADFHEG

-590 DRWAT
+590 DTWAT

-607 GLGAKLGWTQALGET
+607 GLCGKLGWTQALGET
-622 VWVPGEEPV
+622 VWAPGEEPV
-631 FRNPQDDIDRMAHAI
+631 FRNAQDDLDRMAHAI

-682 ETSRAL
+682 ETSRSL

-707 LTRSYLVERATGEK
+707 LSRSYLVERATGEK
-721 LSTGVEANLEN
+721 LSTGIEANFEN

-793 MNIHRNPLNGRNF
+793 MNIQRNPLNGRNF

-811 DPLLTGKMGAAITK
+811 DPLLSGKMAAAITK
-825 GVQALPGVGTTIK
+825 GVQTLPGVGTTVK

-846 NNRMGVDAIVSERA
+846 NNRMGVDAVVSERA

-888 NGVHSANCADLC
+888 NGVHSANNADLC
-900 TEAAR
+900 TEIAR

-920 TLDFGGADAAGCVTA
+920 TLDFGGADAAGCVAA
-935 GNDLIMPGTPSDRER
+935 GNDLIMPGATSDLENI
-950 LEQAYAEGR
+950 EQAYAEGR

-972 LNIVLRTNGYED
+972 LNIVLRTNGYAD
-984 ATSYYTRFA
+984 ATSYYARFA

>member
-1 MKINEFKRTGTASEE
+1 MKINEFTRTGTTSEE

-86 LARVRVTSKDWIED
+86 LARVRVTSKGWIED

-167 GCDRHLAQGDYYL
+167 GSDRHLAKGDYYL

-186 DLRVLT
+186 DLRVLA

-204 GAPVDLTLLE
+204 GAPIDLTVLE

-256 RYMDYPGAM
+256 HYMDYPGAM
-265 DFSDVR
+265 EFSDVR
-271 AQLAEGNV
+271 AQLDEDNV
-279 SGAASSCADRAVT
+279 S
-292 GEAASAGNAADGA
+292 
-305 QVAGTDGEAAVPVA
+305 
-319 GASQG
+319 
-324 AKAAETIDRDAL
+324 DRDAL

-355 FGVEPRYHFGHG
+355 FGVAPRYHFGHG
-367 LSYTSFAVTAEAPRA
+367 LSYTSFVLTAEAPRA

-420 EDGVKTATS
+420 ADGVKAAAS
-429 GEKTERLAEDAGDGV
+429 GEMAETLAEDAGNGGAGV
-444 KASVSGKPAE
+444 
-454 TLVGDAGDGDA
+454 
-465 GAEASA
+465 EASA
-471 QGAKVEAKEFKR
+471 QAKVEAKEYKR

-497 QESMTLHVDGRAL
+497 QETMTLHVDGRAL

-527 AGSYAIFVGDSS
+527 AGHYAIFVGSSS

-547 GVVEVAEEKV
+547 GVVEVAAEKV

-569 ADFHEC
+569 ADFHER
-575 AAPVESLRRKTQAWS
+575 AVPVESLRRKTQAWS
-590 DRWAT
+590 DTWAT

-607 GLGAKLGWTQALGET
+607 GLCGKLGWTQALGET
-622 VWVPGEEPV
+622 VWAPGEEPV
-631 FRNPQDDIDRMAHAI
+631 FRNAQDDLDRMAHAI

-682 ETSRAL
+682 ETSRSL

-707 LTRSYLVERATGEK
+707 LSRSYLVERATGEK
-721 LSTGVEANLEN
+721 LSTGIEANLEN

-811 DPLLTGKMGAAITK
+811 DPLLSGKMAAAITK
-825 GVQALPGVGTTIK
+825 GVQALPGVGTTVK
-838 HFACNNQE
+838 HYACNNQE
-846 NNRMGVDAIVSERA
+846 NNRMGVDVSVSERA

-888 NGVHSANCADLC
+888 NGVHSANNADLC
-900 TEAAR
+900 TEIAR

-920 TLDFGGADAAGCVTA
+920 TLDFGGADAGGCVAA
-935 GNDLIMPGTPSDRER
+935 GNDLIMPGATSDLENI
-950 LEQAYAEGR
+950 EQAYAEGR

-972 LNIVLRTNGYED
+972 LNIVLRTNGYAD
-984 ATSYYTRFA
+984 ATSYYARFA

>member
-1 MKINEFKRTGTASEE
+1 MKINEFTRTGTTSEE

-109 QAWKKQ
+109 QAWKRQ
-115 ILDECGGS
+115 ILDECGGT

-167 GCDRHLAQGDYYL
+167 GSDRYLAKGDYYL

-186 DLRVLT
+186 DIRVLA

-204 GAPVDLTLLE
+204 GAPIDLTVLE

-247 AKLTATWAK
+247 AKLTATWA
-256 RYMDYPGAM
+256 RSYMDYPGAM
-265 DFSDVR
+265 EFSDVR
-271 AQLAEGNV
+271 AQLDEDNAY
-279 SGAASSCADRAVT
+279 GAASSCDGRAV
-292 GEAASAGNAADGA
+292 AGNVSDGGEM
-305 QVAGTDGEAAVPVA
+305 AGTDG
-319 GASQG
+319 ASQG
-324 AKAAETIDRDAL
+324 KKAAAETIDRDAL

-355 FGVEPRYHFGHG
+355 FGVAPRYHFGHG
-367 LSYTSFAVTAEAPRA
+367 LSYTSFVLTAEAPRA
-382 AADGLYI
+382 AVDGLYI

-408 YAACPQPAAISG
+408 YAACPQPAVISG
-420 EDGVKTATS
+420 EDGVKAAAS
-429 GEKTERLAEDAGDGV
+429 GET
-444 KASVSGKPAE
+444 AE
-454 TLVGDAGDGDA
+454 TLAGDAGNGGA
-465 GAEASA
+465 GVEASA
-471 QGAKVEAKEFKR
+471 QAQVEAKEYKR

-497 QESMTLHVDGRAL
+497 QETMTLHVDGRAL

-527 AGSYAIFVGDSS
+527 AGRYAIFVGSSS

-590 DRWAT
+590 DTWAT

-607 GLGAKLGWTQALGET
+607 GLCGKLGWTQALGET
-622 VWVPGEEPV
+622 VWAPGEEPV
-631 FRNPQDDIDRMAHAI
+631 FRNAQDDLDRMAHAI

-682 ETSRAL
+682 ETSRSL

-707 LTRSYLVERATGEK
+707 LSRSYLVERATGEK
-721 LSTGVEANLEN
+721 LSTGIEANFEN

-793 MNIHRNPLNGRNF
+793 MNIQRNPLNGRNF

-811 DPLLTGKMGAAITK
+811 DPLLSGKMAAAITK
-825 GVQALPGVGTTIK
+825 GVQTLPGVGTTVK

-846 NNRMGVDAIVSERA
+846 NNRMGVDAVVSERA

-888 NGVHSANCADLC
+888 NGVHSANNADLC
-900 TEAAR
+900 TEIAR

-920 TLDFGGADAAGCVTA
+920 TLDFGGADAAGCVAA
-935 GNDLIMPGTPSDRER
+935 GNDLIMPGATSDLENI
-950 LEQAYAEGR
+950 EQAYAEGR

-972 LNIVLRTNGYED
+972 LNIVLRTNGYAD
-984 ATSYYTRFA
+984 ATSYYARFA

>member
-1 MKINEFKRTGTASEE
+1 MKINEFTRTGTTSEE

-167 GCDRHLAQGDYYL
+167 GCDRHLAKGDYYL

-186 DLRVLT
+186 DLRVLA

-204 GAPVDLTLLE
+204 GAPIDLTVLE

-247 AKLTATWAK
+247 AKLTATWA
-256 RYMDYPGAM
+256 RSYMDYPGAM
-265 DFSDVR
+265 EFSDVR
-271 AQLAEGNV
+271 AQLDE
-279 SGAASSCADRAVT
+279 D
-292 GEAASAGNAADGA
+292 NAYG
-305 QVAGTDGEAAVPVA
+305 
-319 GASQG
+319 
-324 AKAAETIDRDAL
+324 AAETINRDAL

-355 FGVEPRYHFGHG
+355 FGVTPRYHFGHG
-367 LSYTSFAVTAEAPRA
+367 LSYTSFAITAEAPRA

-420 EDGVKTATS
+420 EDGVKAAASGKTAET
-429 GEKTERLAEDAGDGV
+429 LAEDAGNGGAGV
-444 KASVSGKPAE
+444 EAPAQ
-454 TLVGDAGDGDA
+454 
-465 GAEASA
+465 AE
-471 QGAKVEAKEFKR
+471 VEAKEFKR

-497 QESMTLHVDGRAL
+497 QETMTLHVDGRAL

-527 AGSYAIFVGDSS
+527 AGRYAIFVGSSS

-590 DRWAT
+590 DTWAT

-607 GLGAKLGWTQALGET
+607 GLCGKLGWTQALGET
-622 VWVPGEEPV
+622 TWAPGEEPV
-631 FRNPQDDIDRMAHAI
+631 FRNAQDDLDRMAHAI
-646 ASALEVKDLIPL
+646 ASAL
-658 LMGEFDMHASA
+658 
-669 LGSAGQRVPGTAG
+669 
-682 ETSRAL
+682 
-688 EELLHVPGISMADG
+688 
-702 PAGLR
+702 
-707 LTRSYLVERATGEK
+707 
-721 LSTGVEANLEN
+721 
-732 GFFASEPAEPEK
+732 
-744 YERWYQFTTAWPVGT
+744 
-759 NLAQTWNEE
+759 
-768 LLGAVG
+768 
-774 RATGIEM
+774 
-781 EEFHVAWWLAPG
+781 
-793 MNIHRNPLNGRNF
+793 
-806 EYYSE
+806 
-811 DPLLTGKMGAAITK
+811 
-825 GVQALPGVGTTIK
+825 
-838 HFACNNQE
+838 
-846 NNRMGVDAIVSERA
+846 
-860 LREIYL
+860 
-866 RGFEIAIKESQ
+866 
-877 PMCIMTSYNEI
+877 
-888 NGVHSANCADLC
+888 
-900 TEAAR
+900 
-905 REWHFQGVIM
+905 
-915 TDWAT
+915 
-920 TLDFGGADAAGCVTA
+920 
-935 GNDLIMPGTPSDRER
+935 
-950 LEQAYAEGR
+950 
-959 LSEADIRS
+959 
-967 CAERV
+967 
-972 LNIVLRTNGYED
+972 
-984 ATSYYTRFA
+984 

>member
-1 MKINEFKRTGTASEE
+1 MKINEFTRTGTTSEE

-167 GCDRHLAQGDYYL
+167 GSDRYFAKGDYYL
-180 TDHELE
+180 TDHEIE
-186 DLRVLT
+186 DLRVLA

-204 GAPVDLTLLE
+204 GAPIDLTVLE

-234 ACARILLGFVNPS
+234 ACARILLGFVKPS
-247 AKLTATWAK
+247 AKLTATWA
-256 RYMDYPGAM
+256 RSYMDYPGAM
-265 DFSDVR
+265 EFSDVR
-271 AQLAEGNV
+271 AQLDEDNAY
-279 SGAASSCADRAVT
+279 GAASSCDGRAV
-292 GEAASAGNAADGA
+292 AGNVSDGGEM
-305 QVAGTDGEAAVPVA
+305 AGTDG
-319 GASQG
+319 ASQG
-324 AKAAETIDRDAL
+324 KKAAAETIDRDAL

-355 FGVEPRYHFGHG
+355 FGVTPRYHFGHG
-367 LSYTSFAVTAEAPRA
+367 LSYTSFVLTAEAPRA

-420 EDGVKTATS
+420 EDGVKAATS
-429 GEKTERLAEDAGDGV
+429 GKTAETLAEDAGNGGAGV
-444 KASVSGKPAE
+444 KAS
-454 TLVGDAGDGDA
+454 
-465 GAEASA
+465 A
-471 QGAKVEAKEFKR
+471 QAKVEAKEYKR

-497 QESMTLHVDGRAL
+497 QETMTLHVDGCAL

-527 AGSYAIFVGDSS
+527 AGRYAIFVGSSS

-590 DRWAT
+590 DTWAT

-607 GLGAKLGWTQALGET
+607 GLCGKLGWTQALGET
-622 VWVPGEEPV
+622 VWAPGEEPV
-631 FRNPQDDIDRMAHAI
+631 FRNAQDDLDRMAHAI

-682 ETSRAL
+682 ETSRSL

-707 LTRSYLVERATGEK
+707 LSRSYLVERATGEK
-721 LSTGVEANLEN
+721 LSTGIEANFEN

-793 MNIHRNPLNGRNF
+793 MNIQRNPLNGRNF

-811 DPLLTGKMGAAITK
+811 DPLLSGKMAAAITK
-825 GVQALPGVGTTIK
+825 GVQTLPGVGTTVK

-846 NNRMGVDAIVSERA
+846 NNRMGVDAVVSERA

-888 NGVHSANCADLC
+888 NGVHSANNADLC
-900 TEAAR
+900 TEIAR

-920 TLDFGGADAAGCVTA
+920 TLDFGGADAAGCVAA
-935 GNDLIMPGTPSDRER
+935 GNDLIMPGATSDLENI
-950 LEQAYAEGR
+950 EQAYAEGR

-972 LNIVLRTNGYED
+972 LNIVLRTNGYAD
-984 ATSYYTRFA
+984 ATSYYARFA

>member
-1 MKINEFKRTGTASEE
+1 MKINEFTRTGTTSEE

-167 GCDRHLAQGDYYL
+167 GSDRHLAKGDYYL

-186 DLRVLT
+186 DIRVLA

-204 GAPVDLTLLE
+204 GAPIDLTVLE

-265 DFSDVR
+265 EFSDVR
-271 AQLAEGNV
+271 AQLDE
-279 SGAASSCADRAVT
+279 D
-292 GEAASAGNAADGA
+292 NAYG
-305 QVAGTDGEAAVPVA
+305 
-319 GASQG
+319 
-324 AKAAETIDRDAL
+324 AAETIDRDAL

-355 FGVEPRYHFGHG
+355 FGVTPRYHFGHG
-367 LSYTSFAVTAEAPRA
+367 LSYTSFVLTAEAPRA

-408 YAACPQPAAISG
+408 YAACPQPAVISG
-420 EDGVKTATS
+420 EDGVKAAAS
-429 GEKTERLAEDAGDGV
+429 GEPAETLTEDAGDGGAGV
-444 KASVSGKPAE
+444 KAS
-454 TLVGDAGDGDA
+454 
-465 GAEASA
+465 A
-471 QGAKVEAKEFKR
+471 QAKVEAKEYKR

-497 QESMTLHVDGRAL
+497 QETMTLHVDGRAL

-527 AGSYAIFVGDSS
+527 AGRYAIFVGSSS

-590 DRWAT
+590 DTWAT

-607 GLGAKLGWTQALGET
+607 GLCGKLGWTQALGET
-622 VWVPGEEPV
+622 VWAPGEEPV
-631 FRNPQDDIDRMAHAI
+631 FRNAQDDLDRMAHAI

-682 ETSRAL
+682 ETSRSL

-707 LTRSYLVERATGEK
+707 LSRSYLVERATGEK
-721 LSTGVEANLEN
+721 LSTGIEANFEN

-793 MNIHRNPLNGRNF
+793 MNIQRNPLNGRNF

-811 DPLLTGKMGAAITK
+811 DPLLSGKMAAAITK
-825 GVQALPGVGTTIK
+825 GVQTLPGVGTTVK

-846 NNRMGVDAIVSERA
+846 NNRMGVDAVVSERA

-888 NGVHSANCADLC
+888 NGVHSANNADLC
-900 TEAAR
+900 TEIAR

-920 TLDFGGADAAGCVTA
+920 TLDFGGADAAGCVAA
-935 GNDLIMPGTPSDRER
+935 GNDLIMPGATSDLENI
-950 LEQAYAEGR
+950 EQAYAEGR
-959 LSEADIRS
+959 LSEVDIRS

-972 LNIVLRTNGYED
+972 LNIVLRTNGYAD
-984 ATSYYTRFA
+984 ATSYYARFA

>member
-1 MKINEFKRTGTASEE
+1 MKINEFKRTGTTSEE

-86 LARVRVTSKDWIED
+86 LARVRVTSKSWIED

-115 ILDECGGS
+115 ILDECGGT

-167 GCDRHLAQGDYYL
+167 GSDRHLAQGDYYL

-186 DLRVLT
+186 DLRVLA
-192 TLVEK
+192 TLVEQ

-204 GAPVDLTLLE
+204 GAPVDLTVLE

-234 ACARILLGFVNPS
+234 ACARILLGFVTPS

-256 RYMDYPGAM
+256 NYMDYPGAM
-265 DFSDVR
+265 EFSDVR
-271 AQLAEGNV
+271 AQLAE
-279 SGAASSCADRAVT
+279 S
-292 GEAASAGNAADGA
+292 
-305 QVAGTDGEAAVPVA
+305 
-319 GASQG
+319 
-324 AKAAETIDRDAL
+324 IDRDAL

-355 FGVEPRYHFGHG
+355 FGVAPRYHFGHG
-367 LSYTSFAVTAEAPRA
+367 LSYTSFAITAEAPRA

-403 EVVQV
+403 DVVQV

-420 EDGVKTATS
+420 A
-429 GEKTERLAEDAGDGV
+429 DGV
-444 KASVSGKPAE
+444 KAAASDEKAE
-454 TLVGDAGDGDA
+454 TLAEAAGDGGA

-497 QESMTLHVDGRAL
+497 QEAMTLHVDGRAL

-519 AHGAWVIE
+519 AHGAWVVE
-527 AGSYAIFVGDSS
+527 AGRYAIFVGDSS

-590 DRWAT
+590 DTWAT

-607 GLGAKLGWTQALGET
+607 GLSGKLGWTQALGET
-622 VWVPGEEPV
+622 VWAPGEETV
-631 FRNPQDDIDRMAHAI
+631 FRNAQDDIDRMAHAI

-682 ETSRAL
+682 ETSRSL

-707 LTRSYLVERATGEK
+707 LTRSYLVERATGEA
-721 LSTGVEANLEN
+721 LSVGIDANLEN
-732 GFFASEPAEPEK
+732 GFFASEPSEPEK

-811 DPLLTGKMGAAITK
+811 DPLLSGKMAAAITK
-825 GVQALPGVGTTIK
+825 GVQALPGVGTTVK
-838 HFACNNQE
+838 HYACNNQE
-846 NNRMGVDAIVSERA
+846 NNRMGVDAILSERA

-888 NGVHSANCADLC
+888 NGVHSANNVDLC
-900 TEAAR
+900 TEVAR

-920 TLDFGGADAAGCVTA
+920 TLAYGGADAAGCVAA
-935 GNDLIMPGTPSDRER
+935 GNDLIMPGAASDLENI
-950 LEQAYAEGR
+950 EQAYTEGR
-959 LSEADIRS
+959 LSEADIRI

-984 ATSYYTRFA
+984 ATSYYARFA

>member
-1 MKINEFKRTGTASEE
+1 MKINEFTRTGTTSEE

-167 GCDRHLAQGDYYL
+167 GSDRHLAKGDYYL

-186 DLRVLT
+186 DLRVLA

-197 IVIVINA
+197 IIIVINA
-204 GAPVDLTLLE
+204 GAPIDLTVLE

-256 RYMDYPGAM
+256 HYMDYPGAM

-271 AQLAEGNV
+271 AQLDEDNV
-279 SGAASSCADRAVT
+279 F
-292 GEAASAGNAADGA
+292 
-305 QVAGTDGEAAVPVA
+305 
-319 GASQG
+319 
-324 AKAAETIDRDAL
+324 DRDAL

-355 FGVEPRYHFGHG
+355 FGVTPRYHFGHG
-367 LSYTSFAVTAEAPRA
+367 LSYTSFALTAEAPRA

-397 NPYAGK
+397 NPYTGK

-420 EDGVKTATS
+420 EDGVKAAASGKTAETL
-429 GEKTERLAEDAGDGV
+429 TEDAGNGGAGV
-444 KASVSGKPAE
+444 
-454 TLVGDAGDGDA
+454 
-465 GAEASA
+465 EASA
-471 QGAKVEAKEFKR
+471 QAQVEAKEFKR

-497 QESMTLHVDGRAL
+497 QETMTLHVDGRAL

-527 AGSYAIFVGDSS
+527 AGHYAIFVGSSS

-590 DRWAT
+590 DTWAT

-607 GLGAKLGWTQALGET
+607 GLCGKLGWTQALGET
-622 VWVPGEEPV
+622 VWAPGEEPV
-631 FRNPQDDIDRMAHAI
+631 FRNAQDDLDRMAHAI

-682 ETSRAL
+682 ETSRSL

-707 LTRSYLVERATGEK
+707 LSRSYLVERATGEK
-721 LSTGVEANLEN
+721 ISTGIEANLEN

-811 DPLLTGKMGAAITK
+811 DPLLSGKMAAAITK
-825 GVQALPGVGTTIK
+825 GVQALPGVGTTVK
-838 HFACNNQE
+838 HYACNNQE
-846 NNRMGVDAIVSERA
+846 NNRMGVDAVVSERA

-888 NGVHSANCADLC
+888 NGVHSANNADLC
-900 TEAAR
+900 TEIAR

-920 TLDFGGADAAGCVTA
+920 TLDFGGADAAGCVAA
-935 GNDLIMPGTPSDRER
+935 GNDLIMPGATSDLENI
-950 LEQAYAEGR
+950 EQAYAEGR

-972 LNIVLRTNGYED
+972 LNSVFRTNGYAD
-984 ATSYYTRFA
+984 ATSYYARFA

>member
-1 MKINEFKRTGTASEE
+1 MKINEFTRTGTTSEE

-109 QAWKKQ
+109 QAWKRQ
-115 ILDECGGS
+115 ILDECGGT

-167 GCDRHLAQGDYYL
+167 GSDRHLAKGDYYL

-186 DLRVLT
+186 DIRVLA

-204 GAPVDLTLLE
+204 GAPIDLTVLE

-265 DFSDVR
+265 EFSDVR
-271 AQLAEGNV
+271 AQLDE
-279 SGAASSCADRAVT
+279 D
-292 GEAASAGNAADGA
+292 NAYG
-305 QVAGTDGEAAVPVA
+305 
-319 GASQG
+319 
-324 AKAAETIDRDAL
+324 AAETIDRDAL

-355 FGVEPRYHFGHG
+355 FGVTPRYHFGHG
-367 LSYTSFAVTAEAPRA
+367 LSYTSFVLTAEAPRA

-408 YAACPQPAAISG
+408 YAACPQPAVISG
-420 EDGVKTATS
+420 EDGVKAAAS
-429 GEKTERLAEDAGDGV
+429 GEPAETLTEDAGDGGAGV
-444 KASVSGKPAE
+444 KAS
-454 TLVGDAGDGDA
+454 
-465 GAEASA
+465 A
-471 QGAKVEAKEFKR
+471 QAKVEAKEYKR

-497 QESMTLHVDGRAL
+497 QETMTLHVDGRAL

-527 AGSYAIFVGDSS
+527 AGRYAIFVGSSS

-590 DRWAT
+590 DTWAT

-607 GLGAKLGWTQALGET
+607 GLCGKLGWTQALGET
-622 VWVPGEEPV
+622 VWAPGEEPV
-631 FRNPQDDIDRMAHAI
+631 FRNAQDDLDRMAHAI

-682 ETSRAL
+682 ETSRSL

-707 LTRSYLVERATGEK
+707 LSRSYLVERATGEK
-721 LSTGVEANLEN
+721 LSTGIEANFEN

-793 MNIHRNPLNGRNF
+793 MNIQRNPLNGRNF

-811 DPLLTGKMGAAITK
+811 DPLLSGKMAAAITK
-825 GVQALPGVGTTIK
+825 GVQTLPGVGTTVK

-846 NNRMGVDAIVSERA
+846 NNRMGVDAVVSERA

-888 NGVHSANCADLC
+888 NGVHSANNADLC
-900 TEAAR
+900 TEIAR

-920 TLDFGGADAAGCVTA
+920 TLDFGGADAAGCVAA
-935 GNDLIMPGTPSDRER
+935 GNDLIMPGATSDLENI
-950 LEQAYAEGR
+950 EQAYAEGR
-959 LSEADIRS
+959 LSEVDIRS

-972 LNIVLRTNGYED
+972 LNIVLRTNGYAD
-984 ATSYYTRFA
+984 ATSYYARFA

>member
-1 MKINEFKRTGTASEE
+1 MKINEFTRTGTTSEE

-109 QAWKKQ
+109 QAWKRQ
-115 ILDECGGS
+115 ILDECGGT

-167 GCDRHLAQGDYYL
+167 GSDRHLAKGDYYL

-186 DLRVLT
+186 DIRVLA

-204 GAPVDLTLLE
+204 GAPIDLTVLE

-265 DFSDVR
+265 EFSDVR
-271 AQLAEGNV
+271 AQLDE
-279 SGAASSCADRAVT
+279 D
-292 GEAASAGNAADGA
+292 NAYG
-305 QVAGTDGEAAVPVA
+305 
-319 GASQG
+319 
-324 AKAAETIDRDAL
+324 AAETIDRDAL

-355 FGVEPRYHFGHG
+355 FGVTPRYHFGHG
-367 LSYTSFAVTAEAPRA
+367 LSYTSFVLTAEAPRA

-408 YAACPQPAAISG
+408 YAACPQPAVISG
-420 EDGVKTATS
+420 EDGVKAAAS
-429 GEKTERLAEDAGDGV
+429 GEPAETLAEDAGDGGAGV
-444 KASVSGKPAE
+444 KAS
-454 TLVGDAGDGDA
+454 
-465 GAEASA
+465 A
-471 QGAKVEAKEFKR
+471 QAKVEAKEYKR

-497 QESMTLHVDGRAL
+497 QETMTLHVDGRAL

-527 AGSYAIFVGDSS
+527 AGRYAIFVGSSS

-590 DRWAT
+590 DTWAT

-607 GLGAKLGWTQALGET
+607 GLCGKLGWTQALGET
-622 VWVPGEEPV
+622 VWAPGEEPV
-631 FRNPQDDIDRMAHAI
+631 FRNAQDDLDRMAHAI

-682 ETSRAL
+682 ETSRSL

-707 LTRSYLVERATGEK
+707 LSRSYLVERATGEK
-721 LSTGVEANLEN
+721 LSTGIEANFEN

-793 MNIHRNPLNGRNF
+793 MNIQRNPLNGRNF

-811 DPLLTGKMGAAITK
+811 DPLLSGKMAAAITK
-825 GVQALPGVGTTIK
+825 GVQTLPGVGTTVK

-846 NNRMGVDAIVSERA
+846 NNRMGVDAVVSERA

-888 NGVHSANCADLC
+888 NGVHSANNADLC
-900 TEAAR
+900 TEIAR

-920 TLDFGGADAAGCVTA
+920 TLDFGGADAAGCVAA
-935 GNDLIMPGTPSDRER
+935 GNDLIMPGATSDLENI
-950 LEQAYAEGR
+950 EQAYAEGR
-959 LSEADIRS
+959 LSEVDIRS

-972 LNIVLRTNGYED
+972 LNIVLRTNGYAD
-984 ATSYYTRFA
+984 ATSYYARFA

>member
-1 MKINEFKRTGTASEE
+1 MKINEFTRTGTTSEE

-143 RPIEDTDVQDAKTA
+143 RPIKDTDVQDAKTA

-167 GCDRHLAQGDYYL
+167 GSDRHLAKGDYYL

-186 DLRVLT
+186 DLRVLA

-204 GAPVDLTLLE
+204 GAPIDLTVLE

-256 RYMDYPGAM
+256 SYMDYPGAM
-265 DFSDVR
+265 EFSDVR
-271 AQLAEGNV
+271 AQLDEDNV
-279 SGAASSCADRAVT
+279 F
-292 GEAASAGNAADGA
+292 
-305 QVAGTDGEAAVPVA
+305 
-319 GASQG
+319 
-324 AKAAETIDRDAL
+324 DRDAL

-355 FGVEPRYHFGHG
+355 FGVVPRYHFGHG
-367 LSYTSFAVTAEAPRA
+367 LSYTSFVLTAEAPRA

-420 EDGVKTATS
+420 EDGVKAAAS
-429 GEKTERLAEDAGDGV
+429 GETAETLAEDAGNGGAGV
-444 KASVSGKPAE
+444 
-454 TLVGDAGDGDA
+454 
-465 GAEASA
+465 EASA
-471 QGAKVEAKEFKR
+471 QAKVEAKEYKR

-497 QESMTLHVDGRAL
+497 QETMTLHVDGRAL

-527 AGSYAIFVGDSS
+527 AGHYAIFVGSSS

-547 GVVEVAEEKV
+547 GVVEVAAEKV

-590 DRWAT
+590 DTWAT

-607 GLGAKLGWTQALGET
+607 GLCGKLGWTQALGET
-622 VWVPGEEPV
+622 VWAPGEEPV
-631 FRNPQDDIDRMAHAI
+631 FRNAQDDLDRMAHAI

-682 ETSRAL
+682 ETSRSL

-707 LTRSYLVERATGEK
+707 LSRSYLVERATGEK
-721 LSTGVEANLEN
+721 LSTGIEANLEN

-811 DPLLTGKMGAAITK
+811 DPLLSGKMAAAITK
-825 GVQALPGVGTTIK
+825 GVQALPGVGTTVK
-838 HFACNNQE
+838 HYACNNQE
-846 NNRMGVDAIVSERA
+846 NNRMGVDVSVSERA

-888 NGVHSANCADLC
+888 NGVHSANNADLC
-900 TEAAR
+900 TEIAR

-920 TLDFGGADAAGCVTA
+920 TLDFGGADAAGCVAA
-935 GNDLIMPGTPSDRER
+935 GNDLIMPGAASD
-950 LEQAYAEGR
+950 LENIKQAYAEGR

-972 LNIVLRTNGYED
+972 LNIVLRTNGYAD
-984 ATSYYTRFA
+984 ATSYYARFA

>member
-1 MKINEFKRTGTASEE
+1 MKINEFTRTGTTSEE

-23 HRILAREAAEESIV
+23 HRILAREAAEESII

-167 GCDRHLAQGDYYL
+167 GSDRHLAKGDYYL

-186 DLRVLT
+186 DLRVLA

-204 GAPVDLTLLE
+204 GAPIDLTVLE

-256 RYMDYPGAM
+256 HYMDYPGAM
-265 DFSDVR
+265 EFSDVR
-271 AQLAEGNV
+271 AQLDEDNA
-279 SGAASSCADRAVT
+279 SDAASSCAGSAVT
-292 GEAASAGNAADGA
+292 GEAASAGNVSD
-305 QVAGTDGEAAVPVA
+305 
-319 GASQG
+319 ASQG
-324 AKAAETIDRDAL
+324 TKAAETIDRDAL

-355 FGVEPRYHFGHG
+355 FGVTPRYHFGHG
-367 LSYTSFAVTAEAPRA
+367 LSYTSFVLTAEAPRA

-420 EDGVKTATS
+420 EDGVKAAAS
-429 GEKTERLAEDAGDGV
+429 GETAETLAEDAGNGGAGV
-444 KASVSGKPAE
+444 KAS
-454 TLVGDAGDGDA
+454 
-465 GAEASA
+465 A
-471 QGAKVEAKEFKR
+471 QAKVEAKEFKR

-527 AGSYAIFVGDSS
+527 AGHYAIFVGSSS

-569 ADFHEC
+569 TDFHEC
-575 AAPVESLRRKTQAWS
+575 AVPVESLRRKTQAWS
-590 DRWAT
+590 DTWAT

-607 GLGAKLGWTQALGET
+607 GLCGKLGWTQALGET
-622 VWVPGEEPV
+622 VWAPGEEPV
-631 FRNPQDDIDRMAHAI
+631 FRNAQDDLDRMAHAI

-682 ETSRAL
+682 ETSRSL

-707 LTRSYLVERATGEK
+707 LSRSYLVERATGEK
-721 LSTGVEANLEN
+721 LSTGIEANLEN

-811 DPLLTGKMGAAITK
+811 DPLLSGKMAAAITK
-825 GVQALPGVGTTIK
+825 GVQALPGVGTTVK
-838 HFACNNQE
+838 HYACNNQE
-846 NNRMGVDAIVSERA
+846 NNRMGVDAVVSERA

-888 NGVHSANCADLC
+888 NGVHSANNADLC
-900 TEAAR
+900 MEIAR

-920 TLDFGGADAAGCVTA
+920 TLDFGGADAAGCVAA
-935 GNDLIMPGTPSDRER
+935 GNDLIMPGATSDLENI
-950 LEQAYAEGR
+950 EQAYAEGR

-972 LNIVLRTNGYED
+972 LNIVLRTNGYAD
-984 ATSYYTRFA
+984 ATSYYARFA

>member
-1 MKINEFKRTGTASEE
+1 MKINEFKRTGTTSEE

-86 LARVRVTSKDWIED
+86 LARVRMTSKDWIED

-167 GCDRHLAQGDYYL
+167 GSDRHLAQGDYYL

-186 DLRVLT
+186 DLRVLA

-204 GAPVDLTLLE
+204 GAPIDLTVLE

-234 ACARILLGFVNPS
+234 ACARILLGFVTPS

-256 RYMDYPGAM
+256 NYMDYPGAM
-265 DFSDVR
+265 EFSDVR
-271 AQLAEGNV
+271 AQLAE
-279 SGAASSCADRAVT
+279 S
-292 GEAASAGNAADGA
+292 
-305 QVAGTDGEAAVPVA
+305 
-319 GASQG
+319 
-324 AKAAETIDRDAL
+324 IDRDAL

-355 FGVEPRYHFGHG
+355 FGVAPRYHFGHG
-367 LSYTSFAVTAEAPRA
+367 LSYTSFAITAEAPRA

-403 EVVQV
+403 DVVQV

-420 EDGVKTATS
+420 A
-429 GEKTERLAEDAGDGV
+429 DGV
-444 KASVSGKPAE
+444 KAAASDEKAE
-454 TLVGDAGDGDA
+454 TLAEAAGDGGA

-497 QESMTLHVDGRAL
+497 QEAMTLHVDGRAL

-519 AHGAWVIE
+519 AHGAWVVE
-527 AGSYAIFVGDSS
+527 AGRYAIFVGDSS

-590 DRWAT
+590 DTWAT

-607 GLGAKLGWTQALGET
+607 GLSGRLGWTQALGET
-622 VWVPGEEPV
+622 VWAPGEEPV
-631 FRNPQDDIDRMAHAI
+631 FRNAQDDIDRMAHAI

-682 ETSRAL
+682 ETSRSL

-707 LTRSYLVERATGEK
+707 LTRSYLVERATGEA
-721 LSTGVEANLEN
+721 LSVGIDANLEN
-732 GFFASEPAEPEK
+732 GFFASEPSEPEK

-811 DPLLTGKMGAAITK
+811 DPLLSGKMAAAITK
-825 GVQALPGVGTTIK
+825 GVQALPGVGTTVK
-838 HFACNNQE
+838 HYACNNQE
-846 NNRMGVDAIVSERA
+846 NNRMGVDAILSERA

-888 NGVHSANCADLC
+888 NGVHSANNVDLC
-900 TEAAR
+900 TEVAR

-920 TLDFGGADAAGCVTA
+920 TLAYGGADAAGCVAA
-935 GNDLIMPGTPSDRER
+935 GNDLIMPGAASDLENI
-950 LEQAYAEGR
+950 EQAYTEGR
-959 LSEADIRS
+959 LSEADIRI

-984 ATSYYTRFA
+984 ATSYYARFA

>member
-1 MKINEFKRTGTASEE
+1 MKINEFTRTGTTSEE

-23 HRILAREAAEESIV
+23 HRILARESAEESIV

-167 GCDRHLAQGDYYL
+167 GSDRHLAKGDYYL

-186 DLRVLT
+186 DLRVLA

-204 GAPVDLTLLE
+204 GAPIDLTVLE

-256 RYMDYPGAM
+256 HYMDYPGAM

-271 AQLAEGNV
+271 AQLDEDNV
-279 SGAASSCADRAVT
+279 F
-292 GEAASAGNAADGA
+292 
-305 QVAGTDGEAAVPVA
+305 
-319 GASQG
+319 
-324 AKAAETIDRDAL
+324 DRDAL

-355 FGVEPRYHFGHG
+355 FGVAPRYHFGHG
-367 LSYTSFAVTAEAPRA
+367 LSYTSFAITAEAPRA
-382 AADGLYI
+382 AADGLCI

-408 YAACPQPAAISG
+408 YAACPQPATISG
-420 EDGVKTATS
+420 A
-429 GEKTERLAEDAGDGV
+429 DGV
-444 KASVSGKPAE
+444 KATVSGETAE
-454 TLVGDAGDGDA
+454 TLAEAAVDGGA
-465 GAEASA
+465 GAEVSA

-622 VWVPGEEPV
+622 VWAPGEEPV

-658 LMGEFDMHASA
+658 LMGEFDMHAST

-707 LTRSYLVERATGEK
+707 LTRSYLVERATGEA
-721 LSTGVEANLEN
+721 LSVGIDANLEN

-811 DPLLTGKMGAAITK
+811 DPLLTGKMGAAITR

-920 TLDFGGADAAGCVTA
+920 TLDFGGADAAGCVAA

-950 LEQAYAEGR
+950 LEQAYAEGQ

>member
-1 MKINEFKRTGTASEE
+1 MKINEFTRTGTTSEE

-167 GCDRHLAQGDYYL
+167 GCDRHLAKGDYYL

-186 DLRVLT
+186 DLRVLA

-204 GAPVDLTLLE
+204 GAPIDLTVLE

-256 RYMDYPGAM
+256 HYMDYPGAM
-265 DFSDVR
+265 EFSDVR
-271 AQLAEGNV
+271 AQLDE
-279 SGAASSCADRAVT
+279 D
-292 GEAASAGNAADGA
+292 NAYG
-305 QVAGTDGEAAVPVA
+305 
-319 GASQG
+319 
-324 AKAAETIDRDAL
+324 AAETIDRDAL

-355 FGVEPRYHFGHG
+355 FGVTPRYHFGHG
-367 LSYTSFAVTAEAPRA
+367 LSYTSFVLTAEAPRA

-420 EDGVKTATS
+420 EDGVKAAAS
-429 GEKTERLAEDAGDGV
+429 GEMAETLAGDAGNGGADV
-444 KASVSGKPAE
+444 KAS
-454 TLVGDAGDGDA
+454 
-465 GAEASA
+465 A
-471 QGAKVEAKEFKR
+471 QAKVEAKEYKR

-497 QESMTLHVDGRAL
+497 QETMTLHVDGRAL

-527 AGSYAIFVGDSS
+527 AGHYAIFVGSSS

-547 GVVEVAEEKV
+547 GVVEVAAEKV

-590 DRWAT
+590 DTWAT

-607 GLGAKLGWTQALGET
+607 GLCGKLGWTQALGET
-622 VWVPGEEPV
+622 TWAPGEEPV
-631 FRNPQDDIDRMAHAI
+631 FRNAQDDLDRMAHAI

-682 ETSRAL
+682 ETSRSL

-707 LTRSYLVERATGEK
+707 LSRSYLVERATGEK
-721 LSTGVEANLEN
+721 LSTGIETNFEN

-793 MNIHRNPLNGRNF
+793 MNIQRNPLNGRNF

-811 DPLLTGKMGAAITK
+811 DPLLSGRMAAAITK
-825 GVQALPGVGTTIK
+825 GVQTLPGVGTTVK

-846 NNRMGVDAIVSERA
+846 NNRMGVDAVVSERA

-877 PMCIMTSYNEI
+877 PMCVMTSYNEI
-888 NGVHSANCADLC
+888 NGVHSANNADLC
-900 TEAAR
+900 TEIAR

-920 TLDFGGADAAGCVTA
+920 TLDFGGADAAGCVAA
-935 GNDLIMPGTPSDRER
+935 GNDLIMPGATADLENI
-950 LEQAYAEGR
+950 EQAYAEGR

-972 LNIVLRTNGYED
+972 LNIVLRTNGYAD
-984 ATSYYTRFA
+984 ATSYYARFA

>member
-1 MKINEFKRTGTASEE
+1 MKINEFTRTGTTSEE

-167 GCDRHLAQGDYYL
+167 GCDRHLAKGDYYL

-186 DLRVLT
+186 DLRVLA

-204 GAPVDLTLLE
+204 GAPIDLTVLE

-256 RYMDYPGAM
+256 HYMDYPGAM
-265 DFSDVR
+265 EFSDVR
-271 AQLAEGNV
+271 AQLDE
-279 SGAASSCADRAVT
+279 D
-292 GEAASAGNAADGA
+292 NAYG
-305 QVAGTDGEAAVPVA
+305 
-319 GASQG
+319 
-324 AKAAETIDRDAL
+324 AAETIDRDAL

-355 FGVEPRYHFGHG
+355 FGVAPRYHFGHG
-367 LSYTSFAVTAEAPRA
+367 LSYTSFLLSAEAPRA

-408 YAACPQPAAISG
+408 YAACPQPVAISG
-420 EDGVKTATS
+420 TDGVKAAAS
-429 GEKTERLAEDAGDGV
+429 GEMAETLAEDAGNGGAGV
-444 KASVSGKPAE
+444 KAS
-454 TLVGDAGDGDA
+454 
-465 GAEASA
+465 A
-471 QGAKVEAKEFKR
+471 QAQVEAKEYKR

-497 QESMTLHVDGRAL
+497 QETMTLHVDGRAL

-527 AGSYAIFVGDSS
+527 AGHYAIFVGSSS

-547 GVVEVAEEKV
+547 GVVEVAAEKV

-575 AAPVESLRRKTQAWS
+575 AAPVESLRRKAQAWS
-590 DRWAT
+590 DTWAT

-607 GLGAKLGWTQALGET
+607 GLCGKLGWTQALGET
-622 VWVPGEEPV
+622 TWAPGEEPV
-631 FRNPQDDIDRMAHAI
+631 FRNAQDDLDRMAHAI

-682 ETSRAL
+682 ETSRSL

-707 LTRSYLVERATGEK
+707 LSRSYLVERATGEK
-721 LSTGVEANLEN
+721 LSTGIETNFEN

-793 MNIHRNPLNGRNF
+793 MNIQRNPLNGRNF

-811 DPLLTGKMGAAITK
+811 DPLLSGRMAAAITK
-825 GVQALPGVGTTIK
+825 GVQTLPGVGTTVK

-846 NNRMGVDAIVSERA
+846 NNRMGVDAVVSERA

-888 NGVHSANCADLC
+888 NGVHSANNADLC
-900 TEAAR
+900 TEIAR

-920 TLDFGGADAAGCVTA
+920 TLDFGGADAVGCVAA
-935 GNDLIMPGTPSDRER
+935 GNDLIMPGATSDLENI
-950 LEQAYAEGR
+950 EQAYAEGR

-972 LNIVLRTNGYED
+972 LNIVLRTNGYAD
-984 ATSYYTRFA
+984 ATSYYARFA

>member
-1 MKINEFKRTGTASEE
+1 MKINEFTRTGTTSEE

-109 QAWKKQ
+109 QAWKRQ
-115 ILDECGGS
+115 ILDECGGT

-167 GCDRHLAQGDYYL
+167 GSDRHLAKGDYYL

-186 DLRVLT
+186 DLRVLA

-204 GAPVDLTLLE
+204 GAPIDLTVLE

-265 DFSDVR
+265 EFSDVR
-271 AQLAEGNV
+271 AQLDE
-279 SGAASSCADRAVT
+279 D
-292 GEAASAGNAADGA
+292 NAYG
-305 QVAGTDGEAAVPVA
+305 
-319 GASQG
+319 
-324 AKAAETIDRDAL
+324 AAETIDRDAL

-355 FGVEPRYHFGHG
+355 FGVTPRYHFGHG
-367 LSYTSFAVTAEAPRA
+367 LSYTSFVLTAEAPRA

-420 EDGVKTATS
+420 EDGVKAAAS
-429 GEKTERLAEDAGDGV
+429 GEPAETLTEDAGDG
-444 KASVSGKPAE
+444 G
-454 TLVGDAGDGDA
+454 AGV
-465 GAEASA
+465 EASA
-471 QGAKVEAKEFKR
+471 QAQVEAKEYKR

-497 QESMTLHVDGRAL
+497 QETMTLHVDGRAL

-527 AGSYAIFVGDSS
+527 AGRYAIFVGSSS

-590 DRWAT
+590 DTWAT

-607 GLGAKLGWTQALGET
+607 GLCGKLGWTQALGET
-622 VWVPGEEPV
+622 VWAPGEEPV
-631 FRNPQDDIDRMAHAI
+631 FRNAQDDLDRMAHAI

-682 ETSRAL
+682 ETSRSL

-707 LTRSYLVERATGEK
+707 LSRSYLVERATGEK
-721 LSTGVEANLEN
+721 LSTGIEANFEN

-793 MNIHRNPLNGRNF
+793 MNIQRNPLNGRNF

-811 DPLLTGKMGAAITK
+811 DPLLSGKMAAAITK
-825 GVQALPGVGTTIK
+825 GVQTLPGVGTTVK

-846 NNRMGVDAIVSERA
+846 NNRMGVDAVVSERA

-888 NGVHSANCADLC
+888 NGVHSANNADLC
-900 TEAAR
+900 TEIAR

-920 TLDFGGADAAGCVTA
+920 TLDFGGADAAGCVAA
-935 GNDLIMPGTPSDRER
+935 GNDLIMPGATSDLENI
-950 LEQAYAEGR
+950 EQAYAEGR

-972 LNIVLRTNGYED
+972 LNIVLRTNGYAD
-984 ATSYYTRFA
+984 ATSYYARFA

>member
-1 MKINEFKRTGTASEE
+1 MKINEFTRTGTTSEE

-167 GCDRHLAQGDYYL
+167 GCDRHLAKGDYYL

-186 DLRVLT
+186 DLRVLA

-204 GAPVDLTLLE
+204 GAPIDLTVLE

-247 AKLTATWAK
+247 AKLTATWA
-256 RYMDYPGAM
+256 RSYMDYPGAM
-265 DFSDVR
+265 EFSDVR
-271 AQLAEGNV
+271 AQLDE
-279 SGAASSCADRAVT
+279 D
-292 GEAASAGNAADGA
+292 NAYG
-305 QVAGTDGEAAVPVA
+305 
-319 GASQG
+319 
-324 AKAAETIDRDAL
+324 AAETIDRDAL

-355 FGVEPRYHFGHG
+355 FGVAPRYHFGHG
-367 LSYTSFAVTAEAPRA
+367 LSYTSFVLTAEAPRA

-420 EDGVKTATS
+420 EDGVKVAAS
-429 GEKTERLAEDAGDGV
+429 GET
-444 KASVSGKPAE
+444 AE
-454 TLVGDAGDGDA
+454 TLAGDAGNGGA
-465 GAEASA
+465 GVEASA
-471 QGAKVEAKEFKR
+471 QAKVEAKEYKR

-497 QESMTLHVDGRAL
+497 QETMTLHVDGRAL

-527 AGSYAIFVGDSS
+527 AGRYAIFVGSSS

-569 ADFHEC
+569 AAFHEC

-590 DRWAT
+590 DTWAT

-607 GLGAKLGWTQALGET
+607 GLCGKLGWTQALGET
-622 VWVPGEEPV
+622 TWAPGEEPV
-631 FRNPQDDIDRMAHAI
+631 FRNAQDDLDRMAHAI

-682 ETSRAL
+682 ETSRSL

-707 LTRSYLVERATGEK
+707 LSRSYLVERATGEK
-721 LSTGVEANLEN
+721 LSTGIEANLEN

-811 DPLLTGKMGAAITK
+811 DPLLSGKMAAAITK
-825 GVQALPGVGTTIK
+825 GVQALPGVGTTVK

-846 NNRMGVDAIVSERA
+846 NNRMGVDAVVSERA

-877 PMCIMTSYNEI
+877 PMCVMTSYNEI
-888 NGVHSANCADLC
+888 NGVHSANNADLC
-900 TEAAR
+900 TEIAR

-920 TLDFGGADAAGCVTA
+920 TLDFGGADAAGCVAA
-935 GNDLIMPGTPSDRER
+935 GNDLIMPGATSDLENI
-950 LEQAYAEGR
+950 EQAYAEGR

-972 LNIVLRTNGYED
+972 LNIVLRTNGYAD
-984 ATSYYTRFA
+984 ATSYYARFA

>member
-1 MKINEFKRTGTASEE
+1 MKINEFTRTGTTSEE

-167 GCDRHLAQGDYYL
+167 GSDRHLAKGDYYL

-186 DLRVLT
+186 DLRVLA

-204 GAPVDLTLLE
+204 GAPIDLTVLE
-214 AMPEVKA
+214 TMPEVKA

-265 DFSDVR
+265 EFSDVR
-271 AQLAEGNV
+271 AQLDE
-279 SGAASSCADRAVT
+279 D
-292 GEAASAGNAADGA
+292 NAYG
-305 QVAGTDGEAAVPVA
+305 
-319 GASQG
+319 
-324 AKAAETIDRDAL
+324 AAETIDRDAL

-355 FGVEPRYHFGHG
+355 FGVTPRYHFGHG
-367 LSYTSFAVTAEAPRA
+367 LSYTSFVLTAEAPRA

-408 YAACPQPAAISG
+408 YAACPQPAVISG
-420 EDGVKTATS
+420 EDGVKAAAS
-429 GEKTERLAEDAGDGV
+429 GEPAETLAEDAGNGGAGV
-444 KASVSGKPAE
+444 KAS
-454 TLVGDAGDGDA
+454 
-465 GAEASA
+465 A
-471 QGAKVEAKEFKR
+471 QAKVEAKEYKR

-497 QESMTLHVDGRAL
+497 QETMTLHVDGRAL

-527 AGSYAIFVGDSS
+527 AGRYAIFVGSSS

-590 DRWAT
+590 DTWAT

-607 GLGAKLGWTQALGET
+607 GLCGKLGWTQALGET
-622 VWVPGEEPV
+622 VWAPGEEPV
-631 FRNPQDDIDRMAHAI
+631 FRNAQDDLDRMAHAI

-682 ETSRAL
+682 ETSRSL

-707 LTRSYLVERATGEK
+707 LSRSYLVERATGEK
-721 LSTGVEANLEN
+721 LSTGIEANFEN

-793 MNIHRNPLNGRNF
+793 MNIQRNPLNGRNF

-811 DPLLTGKMGAAITK
+811 DPLLSGKMAAAITK
-825 GVQALPGVGTTIK
+825 GVQTLSGVGTTVK

-846 NNRMGVDAIVSERA
+846 NNRMGVDAVVSERA

-888 NGVHSANCADLC
+888 NGVHSANNADLC
-900 TEAAR
+900 TEIAR

-920 TLDFGGADAAGCVTA
+920 TLDFGGADAAGCVAA
-935 GNDLIMPGTPSDRER
+935 GNDLIMPGATSDLENI
-950 LEQAYAEGR
+950 EQAYAEGR

-972 LNIVLRTNGYED
+972 LNIVLRTNGYAD
-984 ATSYYTRFA
+984 ATSYYARFA

>member
-1 MKINEFKRTGTASEE
+1 MKINEFTRTGTTSEE

-115 ILDECGGS
+115 ILDECGGT

-167 GCDRHLAQGDYYL
+167 GSDRYLAKGDYYL

-186 DLRVLT
+186 DLRVLA

-204 GAPVDLTLLE
+204 GAPIDLTVLE

-247 AKLTATWAK
+247 AKLTATWA
-256 RYMDYPGAM
+256 RSYMDYPGAM
-265 DFSDVR
+265 EFSDVR
-271 AQLAEGNV
+271 AQLDE
-279 SGAASSCADRAVT
+279 D
-292 GEAASAGNAADGA
+292 NAYG
-305 QVAGTDGEAAVPVA
+305 
-319 GASQG
+319 
-324 AKAAETIDRDAL
+324 AAETIDRDAL

-355 FGVEPRYHFGHG
+355 FGVTPRYHFGHG
-367 LSYTSFAVTAEAPRA
+367 LSYTSFVLTAEAPRA

-420 EDGVKTATS
+420 EDGVKA
-429 GEKTERLAEDAGDGV
+429 A
-444 KASVSGKPAE
+444 
-454 TLVGDAGDGDA
+454 
-465 GAEASA
+465 A
-471 QGAKVEAKEFKR
+471 QAKEYKR

-497 QESMTLHVDGRAL
+497 QETMTLHVDGRAL

-527 AGSYAIFVGDSS
+527 AGHYAIFVGSSS

-547 GVVEVAEEKV
+547 GVVEVAAEKV

-590 DRWAT
+590 DTWAT

-607 GLGAKLGWTQALGET
+607 GLCGKLGWTQALGET
-622 VWVPGEEPV
+622 TWAPGEEPV
-631 FRNPQDDIDRMAHAI
+631 FRNAQDDLDRMAHAI

-682 ETSRAL
+682 ETSRSL

-707 LTRSYLVERATGEK
+707 LSRSYLVERATGKK
-721 LSTGVEANLEN
+721 LSTGIEANLEN

-811 DPLLTGKMGAAITK
+811 DPLLSGKMAAAITK
-825 GVQALPGVGTTIK
+825 GVQALPGVGTTVK
-838 HFACNNQE
+838 HYACNNQE
-846 NNRMGVDAIVSERA
+846 NNRMGVDVSVSERA

-888 NGVHSANCADLC
+888 NGVHSANNADLC
-900 TEAAR
+900 TEIAR

-920 TLDFGGADAAGCVTA
+920 TLDFGGADAAGCVAA
-935 GNDLIMPGTPSDRER
+935 GNDLIMPGATSDLENI
-950 LEQAYAEGR
+950 EQAYAEGR

-972 LNIVLRTNGYED
+972 LNIVLRTNGYAD
-984 ATSYYTRFA
+984 ATSYYARFA

>member
-1 MKINEFKRTGTASEE
+1 MKINEFTRTGTTSEE

-115 ILDECGGS
+115 ILDECGGT

-167 GCDRHLAQGDYYL
+167 GSDRYLAKGDYYL

-186 DLRVLT
+186 DLRVLA

-204 GAPVDLTLLE
+204 GAPIDLTVLE

-265 DFSDVR
+265 EFSDVR
-271 AQLAEGNV
+271 AQLDE
-279 SGAASSCADRAVT
+279 D
-292 GEAASAGNAADGA
+292 NAYG
-305 QVAGTDGEAAVPVA
+305 
-319 GASQG
+319 
-324 AKAAETIDRDAL
+324 AAETIDRDAL

-355 FGVEPRYHFGHG
+355 FGVAPRYHFGHG
-367 LSYTSFAVTAEAPRA
+367 LSYTSFLLTAEAPRA

-420 EDGVKTATS
+420 EDGVKAAASGKTAET
-429 GEKTERLAEDAGDGV
+429 LAEDAGNGGAGV
-444 KASVSGKPAE
+444 
-454 TLVGDAGDGDA
+454 
-465 GAEASA
+465 EASA
-471 QGAKVEAKEFKR
+471 QAEVEAKEFKR

-497 QESMTLHVDGRAL
+497 QETMTLHVDGRAL

-527 AGSYAIFVGDSS
+527 AGRYAIFVGSSS

-590 DRWAT
+590 DTWAT

-607 GLGAKLGWTQALGET
+607 GLCGKLGWTQALGET
-622 VWVPGEEPV
+622 TWAPGEEPV
-631 FRNPQDDIDRMAHAI
+631 FRNAQDDLDRMAHAI

-682 ETSRAL
+682 ETSRSL

-707 LTRSYLVERATGEK
+707 LSRSYLVERATGEK
-721 LSTGVEANLEN
+721 LSTGIEANFEN

-793 MNIHRNPLNGRNF
+793 MNIQRNPLNGRNF

-811 DPLLTGKMGAAITK
+811 DPLLSGKMAAAITK
-825 GVQALPGVGTTIK
+825 GVQTLPGVGTTVK

-846 NNRMGVDAIVSERA
+846 NNRMGVDAVVSERA

-877 PMCIMTSYNEI
+877 PMCVMTSYNEI
-888 NGVHSANCADLC
+888 NGVHSANNADLC
-900 TEAAR
+900 TEIAR

-920 TLDFGGADAAGCVTA
+920 TLDFGGADAAGCVAA
-935 GNDLIMPGTPSDRER
+935 GNDLIMPGATSDLENI
-950 LEQAYAEGR
+950 EQAYAEGR
-959 LSEADIRS
+959 ISEADIRS

-972 LNIVLRTNGYED
+972 LNIVLRTNGYAD
-984 ATSYYTRFA
+984 ATSYYARFA

>member
-1 MKINEFKRTGTASEE
+1 MKINEFTRTGTTSEE

-123 TDGQLFFDTYTSHAF
+123 TDGQFFFDTYTSHAF

-167 GCDRHLAQGDYYL
+167 GSDRYLAKGDYYL

-186 DLRVLT
+186 DLRVLA

-204 GAPVDLTLLE
+204 GAPIDLTVLE

-256 RYMDYPGAM
+256 HYMDYPGAM
-265 DFSDVR
+265 EFSDVR
-271 AQLAEGNV
+271 AQLDE
-279 SGAASSCADRAVT
+279 D
-292 GEAASAGNAADGA
+292 NAYG
-305 QVAGTDGEAAVPVA
+305 
-319 GASQG
+319 
-324 AKAAETIDRDAL
+324 AAETIDRDAL

-355 FGVEPRYHFGHG
+355 FGVAPRYHFGHG
-367 LSYTSFAVTAEAPRA
+367 LSYTSFVLTAEAPRA

-420 EDGVKTATS
+420 EDGVKAAAS
-429 GEKTERLAEDAGDGV
+429 GET
-444 KASVSGKPAE
+444 AE
-454 TLVGDAGDGDA
+454 TLAGDAGNSGA
-465 GAEASA
+465 GVEASA
-471 QGAKVEAKEFKR
+471 QAKVEAKEYKR

-527 AGSYAIFVGDSS
+527 AGRYAIFVGSSS

-590 DRWAT
+590 DTWAT

-607 GLGAKLGWTQALGET
+607 GLCGKLGWTQALGET
-622 VWVPGEEPV
+622 TWAPGEEPV
-631 FRNPQDDIDRMAHAI
+631 FRNAQDDLDRMAHAI

-682 ETSRAL
+682 ETSRSL

-707 LTRSYLVERATGEK
+707 LSRSYLVERATGEK
-721 LSTGVEANLEN
+721 LSTGIETNFEN

-793 MNIHRNPLNGRNF
+793 MNIQRNPLNGRNF

-811 DPLLTGKMGAAITK
+811 DPLLSGRMAAAITK
-825 GVQALPGVGTTIK
+825 GVQALPGVGTTVK

-846 NNRMGVDAIVSERA
+846 NNRMGVDAVVSERA

-877 PMCIMTSYNEI
+877 PMCVMTSYNEI
-888 NGVHSANCADLC
+888 NGVHSANNADLC
-900 TEAAR
+900 TEIAR

-920 TLDFGGADAAGCVTA
+920 TLDFGGADAAGCVAA
-935 GNDLIMPGTPSDRER
+935 GNDLIMPGATSDLENI
-950 LEQAYAEGR
+950 EQAYAEGR

-984 ATSYYTRFA
+984 ATSYYARFA